1 MQQKIIKA
9 YIIAKIVIGE
19 SLNHKLGIGAK
30 KMITNKLKR
39 SAEYY
44 SRNKINLFLAIFFLV
59 AGIIL
64 PSFVSIR
71 NGADREAESKQY
83 ELDLVGEIIRGSSFQ
98 ERIYLP
104 KHVKKYGVMFAT
116 YRRKNTGKIK
126 IEITQGSRKNSEI
139 VDVAKIKDNDYYY
152 LNIRGLKPG
161 EAVLRVE
168 GVDGTIGNAVSM
180 HKTADIMYSEMVQ
193 NGEPSQ
199 RAFVQKISFSEYN
212 GTVKGQIIFTI
223 LSVLCY
229 IYFLSLLWDE
239 ERNSRRIYVTTVL
252 LIYLVVASRAP
263 VLTFRVEPF
272 AEQIF
277 NFLYNARTYGIIKNL
292 TLMEGGYL
300 PLFHRIIALLI
311 VKPGLNAKVTVYLMS
326 NAAVLVV
333 GLMVSVFTLKAYRK
347 YGDVFY
353 RFAVCMVFGAF
364 GISSTY
370 IETHTFITMAYLNIV
385 LLFYISLLDF
395 KEMKRSRYVLLMGL
409 VFVLTLSKFL
419 YVVLLPISVSLLVFM
434 WKRLANRE
442 KVCLGLVSLASVI
455 QILYTYRN
463 RKLWIKGDEPKFS
476 IIEAANVVL
485 HQTVQQFINIFNSG
499 IDSSENILNLN
510 ILYLIIFL
518 IALIFLLRLIIRIR
532 SREGVIILCLLGIVF
547 GVPSINALSRIWNGG
562 FELWSSSIG
571 AINIWHS
578 ILIKVS
584 ILSIL
589 VLMPYITTK
598 NSILRKTDINRYLSY
613 ILIAFLI
620 IRFSPFKNNTVFK
633 NYEMASDWSVY
644 SKFYD
649 SRKYLIPVEPFFT
662 SENEKISYVGKPTES
677 FLVKTYQGEK
687 YFFDELANTEAITGI
702 NLPHPMKIEYLY
714 VKRARDYSFGKT
726 RAVGYDQ
733 KGNRVLDLL
742 QLNKSEKGHVGFHN
756 TGSKVEVSR
765 LEFITENNSRTYV
778 VPEIFIGEPLK

>member
-1 MQQKIIKA
+1 
-9 YIIAKIVIGE
+9 
-19 SLNHKLGIGAK
+19 
-30 KMITNKLKR
+30 MITKKLKR

-64 PSFVSIR
+64 PSFVSIK
-71 NGADREAESKQY
+71 NGADREVVSKQY

-98 ERIYLP
+98 ERIYIP

-126 IEITQGSRKNSEI
+126 IEITQGNKKSSEI
-139 VDVAKIKDNDYYY
+139 VDVAKIKDNDYHY

-168 GVDGTIGNAVSM
+168 GIDGTIGNAVSM
-180 HKTADIMYSEMVQ
+180 HKTADIMYSEMIQ

-199 RAFVQKISFSEYN
+199 RSFVQKILFSEYN

-239 ERNSRRIYVTTVL
+239 ERNSRKIYMTTVL

-277 NFLYNARTYGIIKNL
+277 NFLYNARTYGIVKNL

-311 VKPGLNAKVTVYLMS
+311 VKLGFNAKITVYLMS
-326 NAAVLVV
+326 NVAVLVV
-333 GLMVSVFTLKAYRK
+333 GMMVSVFTLKAYRK

-353 RFAVCMVFGAF
+353 RFVVCMVFGAF

-395 KEMKRSRYVLLMGL
+395 KKMKRSRYILLMVL
-409 VFVLTLSKFL
+409 VFLLTLSKFL
-419 YVVLLPISVSLLVFM
+419 YVVLLPISVALLVFM
-434 WKRLANRE
+434 WKKLANRE
-442 KVCLGLVSLASVI
+442 KICLGLVSLASVI

-476 IIEAANVVL
+476 IIEAANVVI

-499 IDSSENILNLN
+499 VDSSENILNLN

-518 IALIFLLRLIIRIR
+518 IVLIFLIRLVIRIR

-547 GVPSINALSRIWNGG
+547 GVPSINALSRIWNGD

-589 VLMPYITTK
+589 ALIPYIITK

-620 IRFSPFKNNTVFK
+620 IRFSPFKNNTVF
-633 NYEMASDWSVY
+633 NSDEMASDWSIY

-649 SRKYLIPVEPFFT
+649 SKKYLIPVEPFFT
-662 SENEKISYVGKPTES
+662 SENEKISYVGKPMES

-687 YFFDELANTEAITGI
+687 YFFDELANTETITGI

-714 VKRARDYSFGKT
+714 VKRARDYNFGKT
-726 RAVGYDQ
+726 RVIGYNQ
-733 KGNRVLDLL
+733 KGERVLDLL
-742 QLNKSEKGHVGFHN
+742 QLNKSEKAYVGFHN
-756 TGSKVEVSR
+756 TGLKVEVSR
-765 LEFITENNSRTYV
+765 LEFVTEDNNRTYV
-778 VPEIFIGEPLK
+778 IPEIFIGEPLK

>member
-1 MQQKIIKA
+1 
-9 YIIAKIVIGE
+9 
-19 SLNHKLGIGAK
+19 
-30 KMITNKLKR
+30 MITKKLKR

-64 PSFVSIR
+64 PSFVSIK
-71 NGADREAESKQY
+71 NGADREVVSKQY

-98 ERIYLP
+98 ERIYIP

-126 IEITQGSRKNSEI
+126 IEITQGNKKSSEI
-139 VDVAKIKDNDYYY
+139 VDVAKIKDNDYHY

-168 GVDGTIGNAVSM
+168 GIDGTIGNAVSM
-180 HKTADIMYSEMVQ
+180 HKTADIMYSEMIQ

-199 RAFVQKISFSEYN
+199 RSFVQKILFSEYN

-239 ERNSRRIYVTTVL
+239 ERNSRKIYMTTVL

-277 NFLYNARTYGIIKNL
+277 NFLYNARTYGIVKNL

-311 VKPGLNAKVTVYLMS
+311 VKLGFNAKITVYLMS
-326 NAAVLVV
+326 NVAVLVV
-333 GLMVSVFTLKAYRK
+333 GMMVSVFTLKAYRK

-353 RFAVCMVFGAF
+353 RFVVCMVFGAF

-395 KEMKRSRYVLLMGL
+395 KKMKRSRYILLMVL
-409 VFVLTLSKFL
+409 VFLLTLSKFL
-419 YVVLLPISVSLLVFM
+419 YVVLLPISVVLLVFM
-434 WKRLANRE
+434 WKKLANRE
-442 KVCLGLVSLASVI
+442 KICLGLVSLASVI

-476 IIEAANVVL
+476 IIEAANVVI

-499 IDSSENILNLN
+499 VDSSENILNLN

-518 IALIFLLRLIIRIR
+518 I
-532 SREGVIILCLLGIVF
+532 
-547 GVPSINALSRIWNGG
+547 W
-562 FELWSSSIG
+562 
-571 AINIWHS
+571 
-578 ILIKVS
+578 
-584 ILSIL
+584 
-589 VLMPYITTK
+589 
-598 NSILRKTDINRYLSY
+598 KTIHL
-613 ILIAFLI
+613 
-620 IRFSPFKNNTVFK
+620 
-633 NYEMASDWSVY
+633 
-644 SKFYD
+644 
-649 SRKYLIPVEPFFT
+649 
-662 SENEKISYVGKPTES
+662 KI
-677 FLVKTYQGEK
+677 
-687 YFFDELANTEAITGI
+687 
-702 NLPHPMKIEYLY
+702 
-714 VKRARDYSFGKT
+714 
-726 RAVGYDQ
+726 
-733 KGNRVLDLL
+733 
-742 QLNKSEKGHVGFHN
+742 
-756 TGSKVEVSR
+756 
-765 LEFITENNSRTYV
+765 
-778 VPEIFIGEPLK
+778 

>member
-1 MQQKIIKA
+1 
-9 YIIAKIVIGE
+9 
-19 SLNHKLGIGAK
+19 
-30 KMITNKLKR
+30 MITKKLKR
-39 SAEYY
+39 STEYY
-44 SRNKINLFLAIFFLV
+44 SRDKVRLFLTIFFLV

-64 PSFVSIR
+64 PSFVSIK
-71 NGADREAESKQY
+71 NGADREAVSKQY

-98 ERIYLP
+98 ERIYIP

-126 IEITQGSRKNSEI
+126 IEITQGNKKSSEI
-139 VDVAKIKDNDYYY
+139 VDVAKIKDNDYHY

-168 GVDGTIGNAVSM
+168 GIDGTIGNAVSM
-180 HKTADIMYSEMVQ
+180 HKTADIMYSEMIQ

-199 RAFVQKISFSEYN
+199 RSFVQKILFSEYN

-239 ERNSRRIYVTTVL
+239 ERNSRKIYMTTVL
-252 LIYLVVASRAP
+252 LIYLVIASRAP

-311 VKPGLNAKVTVYLMS
+311 VKLGFNAKITVYLMS
-326 NAAVLVV
+326 NVAVLVV
-333 GLMVSVFTLKAYRK
+333 GMMVSVFMLKPYRK

-353 RFAVCMVFGAF
+353 RFVVCMVFGAF

-370 IETHTFITMAYLNIV
+370 IETHMFITMAYLNIV
-385 LLFYISLLDF
+385 PLFYISLLDF
-395 KEMKRSRYVLLMGL
+395 KEMKRSRYILLMVL
-409 VFVLTLSKFL
+409 VFLLTLSKFL
-419 YVVLLPISVSLLVFM
+419 YVVLLPISVALLVFM
-434 WKRLANRE
+434 WKKLANRE
-442 KVCLGLVSLASVI
+442 KICLGLVSLASVI

-476 IIEAANVVL
+476 IIEAANVVI

-518 IALIFLLRLIIRIR
+518 IVLIFLIRLVIRIR
-532 SREGVIILCLLGIVF
+532 SRESVIILCLLGIVF
-547 GVPSINALSRIWNGG
+547 GIPSINALSRIWNGD
-562 FELWSSSIG
+562 FELWNSSIG
-571 AINIWHS
+571 AINTWHS

-598 NSILRKTDINRYLSY
+598 NSRLRKTDINRYLSY

-620 IRFSPFKNNTVFK
+620 IRFSPFKDNAIFK
-633 NYEMASDWSVY
+633 NDEMASDWSIY

-649 SRKYLIPVEPFFT
+649 LKKYLIPVEPYFI
-662 SENEKISYVGKPTES
+662 SENEKISYIGKKSEN
-677 FLVKTYQGEK
+677 FAIENFQGEK
-687 YFFDELANTEAITGI
+687 YFSNELANTEAITGI

-714 VKRARDYSFGKT
+714 VKRARDYNFGKT
-726 RAVGYDQ
+726 RVIGYNQ
-733 KGNRVLDLL
+733 KGERVLDLL
-742 QLNKSEKGHVGFHN
+742 QLNKSEKAYVGFHN
-756 TGSKVEVSR
+756 TGLKVEVSR
-765 LEFITENNSRTYV
+765 LEFVTEDNNRTYV
-778 VPEIFIGEPLK
+778 MPEIFIGEPLK

>member
-1 MQQKIIKA
+1 
-9 YIIAKIVIGE
+9 
-19 SLNHKLGIGAK
+19 
-30 KMITNKLKR
+30 MITKKLKR

-64 PSFVSIR
+64 PSFVSIK
-71 NGADREAESKQY
+71 NGADREVVSKQY

-98 ERIYLP
+98 ERIYIP

-126 IEITQGSRKNSEI
+126 IEITQGNRKSTEI
-139 VDVAKIKDNDYYY
+139 VDVAKIKDNDYHY

-168 GVDGTIGNAVSM
+168 GIDGTIGNAVSM
-180 HKTADIMYSEMVQ
+180 HKTADIMYSEMIQ

-199 RAFVQKISFSEYN
+199 RSFVQKILFSEYN

-239 ERNSRRIYVTTVL
+239 ERNSRKIYMTTVL
-252 LIYLVVASRAP
+252 LIYLVIASRAP

-277 NFLYNARTYGIIKNL
+277 NFLYNARTYGIVKNL

-311 VKPGLNAKVTVYLMS
+311 VKLGFNAKITVYLMS
-326 NAAVLVV
+326 NVAVLVV
-333 GLMVSVFTLKAYRK
+333 GMMVSVFMLKPYRK

-353 RFAVCMVFGAF
+353 RFVVCMVFGAF

-370 IETHTFITMAYLNIV
+370 IETHMFITMAYLNIV
-385 LLFYISLLDF
+385 PLFYISLLDF
-395 KEMKRSRYVLLMGL
+395 KEMKRSRYILLMVL
-409 VFVLTLSKFL
+409 VFLLTLSKFL
-419 YVVLLPISVSLLVFM
+419 YVVLLPISVVLLVFM
-434 WKRLANRE
+434 WKKLANRE
-442 KVCLGLVSLASVI
+442 KICLGLVSIASVI

-463 RKLWIKGDEPKFS
+463 RKLWINGDEPKFN
-476 IIEAANVVL
+476 IIEAANVVI

-499 IDSSENILNLN
+499 IDSSENVLNLN
-510 ILYLIIFL
+510 VLYLIIFL
-518 IALIFLLRLIIRIR
+518 IVLIFLIRLAIRIR
-532 SREGVIILCLLGIVF
+532 IRESVIILCLLGIVF
-547 GVPSINALSRIWNGG
+547 GIPSINALSRIWNGD
-562 FELWSSSIG
+562 FELWNSSIG
-571 AINIWHS
+571 AINTWHS

-598 NSILRKTDINRYLSY
+598 NSRLRKTDINRYLSY

-620 IRFSPFKNNTVFK
+620 IRFSPFKDNAIFK
-633 NYEMASDWSVY
+633 NDEMASDWSIY

-649 SRKYLIPVEPFFT
+649 LKKYLIPVEPYFI
-662 SENEKISYVGKPTES
+662 SENEKISYIGKKSEN
-677 FLVKTYQGEK
+677 FAIENFQGKK

-714 VKRARDYSFGKT
+714 VKRSRDYNFGKT
-726 RAVGYDQ
+726 RVIGYNQ
-733 KGNRVLDLL
+733 KGERVLDLL
-742 QLNKSEKGHVGFHN
+742 QLNKSEKAYVGFHN
-756 TGSKVEVSR
+756 TGLKVEVSR
-765 LEFITENNSRTYV
+765 LEFVTEDNNRTYV
-778 VPEIFIGEPLK
+778 MPEIFIGEPLK

>member
-1 MQQKIIKA
+1 
-9 YIIAKIVIGE
+9 
-19 SLNHKLGIGAK
+19 
-30 KMITNKLKR
+30 MITKKLKR

-44 SRNKINLFLAIFFLV
+44 PRDKVRLFLTIFFLV

-64 PSFVSIR
+64 PSFVSIK
-71 NGADREAESKQY
+71 NGADREVVSKQY

-98 ERIYLP
+98 ERIYIP

-126 IEITQGSRKNSEI
+126 IEITQGDRKSTEI
-139 VDVAKIKDNDYYY
+139 VDVAKIKDNDYHY
-152 LNIRGLKPG
+152 LNIRSLKPG

-168 GVDGTIGNAVSM
+168 GIDGTIGNAVSM
-180 HKTADIMYSEMVQ
+180 HKTADIMYSEMIQ

-199 RAFVQKISFSEYN
+199 RSFVQKILFSEYN

-239 ERNSRRIYVTTVL
+239 ERNSRKIYMTTVL

-277 NFLYNARTYGIIKNL
+277 NFLYNARTYGIVKNL

-311 VKPGLNAKVTVYLMS
+311 VKLGFNAKITVYLMS
-326 NAAVLVV
+326 NVAVLVV
-333 GLMVSVFTLKAYRK
+333 GMMVSVFMLKPYRK

-353 RFAVCMVFGAF
+353 RFVVCMVFGAF

-395 KEMKRSRYVLLMGL
+395 KKMKRSRYILLMVL
-409 VFVLTLSKFL
+409 VFLLTLSKFL
-419 YVVLLPISVSLLVFM
+419 YVVLLPISVVLLVFM
-434 WKRLANRE
+434 WKKLANRE
-442 KVCLGLVSLASVI
+442 KICLGLVSLASVI

-476 IIEAANVVL
+476 IIEAANVVI

-499 IDSSENILNLN
+499 VDSSENILNLN
-510 ILYLIIFL
+510 ILHLIIFL
-518 IALIFLLRLIIRIR
+518 IVLIFLIRLVIRIR

-547 GVPSINALSRIWNGG
+547 GVPSINALSRIWNGD

-589 VLMPYITTK
+589 VLIPYIITK

-620 IRFSPFKNNTVFK
+620 IRFSPFKNNTVF
-633 NYEMASDWSVY
+633 NSDEMASDWSIY

-649 SRKYLIPVEPFFT
+649 SKKYLIPVEPFFT
-662 SENEKISYVGKPTES
+662 SENEKISYVGKSTES
-677 FLVKTYQGEK
+677 FLIKTYQGEK

-714 VKRARDYSFGKT
+714 VKRARDYNFGKT
-726 RAVGYDQ
+726 RVIGYNQ
-733 KGNRVLDLL
+733 KGERVLDLL
-742 QLNKSEKGHVGFHN
+742 QLNKSEKAYVGFHN
-756 TGSKVEVSR
+756 TGLKVEVSR
-765 LEFITENNSRTYV
+765 LEFVTENNNRTYV

>member
-1 MQQKIIKA
+1 
-9 YIIAKIVIGE
+9 
-19 SLNHKLGIGAK
+19 
-30 KMITNKLKR
+30 MITKKLKR

-44 SRNKINLFLAIFFLV
+44 SRDKVRLFLTIFFLV

-64 PSFVSIR
+64 PSFVSIK
-71 NGADREAESKQY
+71 NGADREIVSKQY

-98 ERIYLP
+98 ERIYIP

-126 IEITQGSRKNSEI
+126 IEITQGNRKSTEI
-139 VDVAKIKDNDYYY
+139 VDVAKIKDNDYRY

-168 GVDGTIGNAVSM
+168 GIDGTIGNAVSM
-180 HKTADIMYSEMVQ
+180 HKTADIMYSEMIQ

-199 RAFVQKISFSEYN
+199 RSFVQKILFSEYN

-239 ERNSRRIYVTTVL
+239 ERNSRKIYMTTVL

-263 VLTFRVEPF
+263 FLTFRVEPF

-311 VKPGLNAKVTVYLMS
+311 VKLGFNAKITVYLMS
-326 NAAVLVV
+326 NVAVLVV
-333 GLMVSVFTLKAYRK
+333 GMMVSVFTLKAYRK

-353 RFAVCMVFGAF
+353 RFVVCMVFGAF

-370 IETHTFITMAYLNIV
+370 IETHMFITMAYLNIV
-385 LLFYISLLDF
+385 PLFYISLLDF
-395 KEMKRSRYVLLMGL
+395 KEMKRSRYILLMVL
-409 VFVLTLSKFL
+409 VFLLTLSKFL
-419 YVVLLPISVSLLVFM
+419 YVVLLPISVALLVFM
-434 WKRLANRE
+434 WKKLANRE
-442 KVCLGLVSLASVI
+442 KICLGLVSLASVI

-463 RKLWIKGDEPKFS
+463 RKLWINGDEPKFN
-476 IIEAANVVL
+476 IIEAANVVI

-518 IALIFLLRLIIRIR
+518 IVLIFLIRLVIRIR
-532 SREGVIILCLLGIVF
+532 SRESVIILCLLGIVF
-547 GVPSINALSRIWNGG
+547 GIPSINALSRIWNGD

-571 AINIWHS
+571 AINTWHS

-584 ILSIL
+584 VLSIL
-589 VLMPYITTK
+589 ILLLYIIKTEKISNK
-598 NSILRKTDINRYLSY
+598 NLILKKYMFSIVI
-613 ILIAFLI
+613 IFLI
-620 IRFSPFKNNTVFK
+620 IRFSPFKNEVIYRN
-633 NYEMASDWSVY
+633 NEIASDWSIY

-649 SRKYLIPVEPFFT
+649 SKKYLIPVEPFFT
-662 SENEKISYVGKPTES
+662 SENEKISYVGKPMES

-687 YFFDELANTEAITGI
+687 YFSNELANTEAITGI

-714 VKRARDYSFGKT
+714 VKRARDYNFGKT
-726 RAVGYDQ
+726 RVIGYNQ
-733 KGNRVLDLL
+733 KGERVLDLL
-742 QLNKSEKGHVGFHN
+742 QLNKSEKAYVGFHN
-756 TGSKVEVSR
+756 TGLKVEVSR
-765 LEFITENNSRTYV
+765 LEFVTEDNNRTYV
-778 VPEIFIGEPLK
+778 MPEIFIGEPLK

>member
-1 MQQKIIKA
+1 
-9 YIIAKIVIGE
+9 
-19 SLNHKLGIGAK
+19 
-30 KMITNKLKR
+30 MITKKLKK

-649 SRKYLIPVEPFFT
+649 SRKYLIPVEPYFI
-662 SENEKISYVGKPTES
+662 SENEKTSYIGKNSGTFAVEN
-677 FLVKTYQGEK
+677 FQGEK

-714 VKRARDYSFGKT
+714 VKRARDYNFGKT
-726 RAVGYDQ
+726 RVIGYNQ

-742 QLNKSEKGHVGFHN
+742 QLNKSEKAYVGFHN
-756 TGSKVEVSR
+756 TGLKVEVSR
-765 LEFITENNSRTYV
+765 LEFVTEDNNRTYV
-778 VPEIFIGEPLK
+778 MPEIFIGEPLK

>member
-1 MQQKIIKA
+1 
-9 YIIAKIVIGE
+9 
-19 SLNHKLGIGAK
+19 
-30 KMITNKLKR
+30 MITKKLKR
-39 SAEYY
+39 STEYY
-44 SRNKINLFLAIFFLV
+44 SRDKVRLFLTIFFLV

-64 PSFVSIR
+64 PSFVSIK
-71 NGADREAESKQY
+71 NGADREVVSKQY

-98 ERIYLP
+98 ERIYIP

-126 IEITQGSRKNSEI
+126 IEITQGNRKSTEI
-139 VDVAKIKDNDYYY
+139 VDVAKIKDNDYRY

-168 GVDGTIGNAVSM
+168 GIDGTIGNAVSM
-180 HKTADIMYSEMVQ
+180 HKTADIMYSEMIQ

-199 RAFVQKISFSEYN
+199 RSFVQKILFSEYN

-239 ERNSRRIYVTTVL
+239 ERNSRKIYMTTVL
-252 LIYLVVASRAP
+252 MIYLVVASRAP
-263 VLTFRVEPF
+263 FLTFRVEPF

-311 VKPGLNAKVTVYLMS
+311 VKLGFNAKITVYLMS
-326 NAAVLVV
+326 NVAVLVV
-333 GLMVSVFTLKAYRK
+333 GMMASVFTLKAYRK

-353 RFAVCMVFGAF
+353 RFVVCMVFGAF

-395 KEMKRSRYVLLMGL
+395 KKMKRSRYILLMVL
-409 VFVLTLSKFL
+409 VFLLTLSKFL
-419 YVVLLPISVSLLVFM
+419 YVVLLPISVVLLVFM
-434 WKRLANRE
+434 WKKLANRE
-442 KVCLGLVSLASVI
+442 KICLGLVSIASVI

-463 RKLWIKGDEPKFS
+463 RKLWINGDEPKFN
-476 IIEAANVVL
+476 IIEAANVVI

-499 IDSSENILNLN
+499 IDSSENVLNLN
-510 ILYLIIFL
+510 VLYLIIFL
-518 IALIFLLRLIIRIR
+518 IVLIFLIRLAIRIR
-532 SREGVIILCLLGIVF
+532 IRESVIILCLLGIVF
-547 GVPSINALSRIWNGG
+547 GIPSINALSRIWNGD
-562 FELWSSSIG
+562 FELWNSSIG
-571 AINIWHS
+571 AINTWHS

-598 NSILRKTDINRYLSY
+598 NSRLRKTDINRYLSY

-620 IRFSPFKNNTVFK
+620 IRFSPFKDNAIFK
-633 NYEMASDWSVY
+633 NDEMASDWSIY

-649 SRKYLIPVEPFFT
+649 LKKYLIPVEPYFI
-662 SENEKISYVGKPTES
+662 SENEKISYIGKKSEN
-677 FLVKTYQGEK
+677 FAIENFQGKK

-714 VKRARDYSFGKT
+714 VKRSRDYNFGKT
-726 RAVGYDQ
+726 RVIGYNQ
-733 KGNRVLDLL
+733 KGERVLDLL
-742 QLNKSEKGHVGFHN
+742 QLNKSEKAYVGFHN
-756 TGSKVEVSR
+756 TGLKVEVSR
-765 LEFITENNSRTYV
+765 LEFVTENNNRTYV

>member
-1 MQQKIIKA
+1 
-9 YIIAKIVIGE
+9 
-19 SLNHKLGIGAK
+19 
-30 KMITNKLKR
+30 MITKKLKR
-39 SAEYY
+39 STEYY
-44 SRNKINLFLAIFFLV
+44 SRDKVRLFLTIFFLV

-64 PSFVSIR
+64 PSFVSIK
-71 NGADREAESKQY
+71 NGADREVVSKQY

-98 ERIYLP
+98 ERIYIP

-126 IEITQGSRKNSEI
+126 IEITQGNRKSTEI
-139 VDVAKIKDNDYYY
+139 VDVAKIKDNDYRY

-168 GVDGTIGNAVSM
+168 GIDGTIGNAVSM
-180 HKTADIMYSEMVQ
+180 HKTADIMYSEMIQ

-199 RAFVQKISFSEYN
+199 RSFVQKILFSEYN

-239 ERNSRRIYVTTVL
+239 ERNSRKIYMTTVL
-252 LIYLVVASRAP
+252 LIYLVIASRAP

-277 NFLYNARTYGIIKNL
+277 NFLYNARTYGIVKNL

-311 VKPGLNAKVTVYLMS
+311 VKLGFNAKITVYLMS
-326 NAAVLVV
+326 NVAVLVV
-333 GLMVSVFTLKAYRK
+333 GMMVSVFMLKPYRK

-353 RFAVCMVFGAF
+353 RFVVCMVFGAF

-370 IETHTFITMAYLNIV
+370 IETHMFITMAYLNIV
-385 LLFYISLLDF
+385 PLFYISLLDF
-395 KEMKRSRYVLLMGL
+395 KEMKRSRYILLMVL
-409 VFVLTLSKFL
+409 VFLLTLSKFL
-419 YVVLLPISVSLLVFM
+419 YVVLLPISVALLVFM
-434 WKRLANRE
+434 WKKLANRE
-442 KVCLGLVSLASVI
+442 KICLGLVSLASVI

-463 RKLWIKGDEPKFS
+463 RKLWINGDEPKFN
-476 IIEAANVVL
+476 IIEAANVVI

-518 IALIFLLRLIIRIR
+518 IVLIFLIRLVIRIR
-532 SREGVIILCLLGIVF
+532 SRESVIILCLLGIVF
-547 GVPSINALSRIWNGG
+547 GIPSINALSRIWNGD

-571 AINIWHS
+571 AINTWHS

-598 NSILRKTDINRYLSY
+598 NSRLRKTDINRYLSY

-620 IRFSPFKNNTVFK
+620 IRFSPFKDNAIFK
-633 NYEMASDWSVY
+633 NDEMASDWSIY

-649 SRKYLIPVEPFFT
+649 LKKYLIPVEPYFT
-662 SENEKISYVGKPTES
+662 SENEKISYVGKPMES

-687 YFFDELANTEAITGI
+687 YFFNELANTEAITGI

-714 VKRARDYSFGKT
+714 VKRARDYNFGKT
-726 RAVGYDQ
+726 RVIGYNQ
-733 KGNRVLDLL
+733 KGERVLDLL
-742 QLNKSEKGHVGFHN
+742 QLNKSEKAYVGFHN
-756 TGSKVEVSR
+756 TGLKVEVSR
-765 LEFITENNSRTYV
+765 LEFVTEDNNRTYV
-778 VPEIFIGEPLK
+778 MPEIFIGEPLK

>member
-1 MQQKIIKA
+1 
-9 YIIAKIVIGE
+9 
-19 SLNHKLGIGAK
+19 
-30 KMITNKLKR
+30 MITKKLKR
-39 SAEYY
+39 STEYY
-44 SRNKINLFLAIFFLV
+44 SRDKVRLFLTIFFLV

-64 PSFVSIR
+64 PSFVSIK
-71 NGADREAESKQY
+71 NGADREVVSKQY

-98 ERIYLP
+98 ERIYIP

-126 IEITQGSRKNSEI
+126 IEITQGNKKSSEI
-139 VDVAKIKDNDYYY
+139 VDVAKIKDNDYHY

-161 EAVLRVE
+161 EAVIRVE
-168 GVDGTIGNAVSM
+168 GIDGTIGNAVSM
-180 HKTADIMYSEMVQ
+180 HKTADIMYSEMIQ

-199 RAFVQKISFSEYN
+199 RSFVQKILFSEYN

-239 ERNSRRIYVTTVL
+239 ERNSRKIYMTTVL

-311 VKPGLNAKVTVYLMS
+311 VKLGFNAKITVYLMS
-326 NAAVLVV
+326 NVAVLVV
-333 GLMVSVFTLKAYRK
+333 GMMVSVFMLKPYRK

-353 RFAVCMVFGAF
+353 RFVVCMVFGAF

-370 IETHTFITMAYLNIV
+370 IETHMFITMAYLNIV
-385 LLFYISLLDF
+385 MLFYISLLDF
-395 KEMKRSRYVLLMGL
+395 KKMKRSRYILLMVL
-409 VFVLTLSKFL
+409 VFLLTLSKFL
-419 YVVLLPISVSLLVFM
+419 YVVLLPISVVLLVFM
-434 WKRLANRE
+434 WKKLANRE
-442 KVCLGLVSLASVI
+442 KICLGLVSLASVI

-463 RKLWIKGDEPKFS
+463 RKLWINGDEPKFN
-476 IIEAANVVL
+476 IIEAANVVI

-518 IALIFLLRLIIRIR
+518 IVLIFLIRLVIRIR
-532 SREGVIILCLLGIVF
+532 SRESVIILCLLGIVF
-547 GVPSINALSRIWNGG
+547 GIPSINALSRIWNGD
-562 FELWSSSIG
+562 FELWNSSIG
-571 AINIWHS
+571 AINTWHS

-598 NSILRKTDINRYLSY
+598 NSRLRKTDINRYLSY

-620 IRFSPFKNNTVFK
+620 IRFSPFKDNAIFK
-633 NYEMASDWSVY
+633 NDEMASDWSIY

-649 SRKYLIPVEPFFT
+649 LKKYLIPVEPYFI
-662 SENEKISYVGKPTES
+662 SENEKISYIGKKSEN
-677 FLVKTYQGEK
+677 FAIENFQGKK

-714 VKRARDYSFGKT
+714 VKRARDYNFGKT
-726 RAVGYDQ
+726 RVIGYNQ
-733 KGNRVLDLL
+733 KGERVLDLL
-742 QLNKSEKGHVGFHN
+742 QLNKSEKAYVGFHN
-756 TGSKVEVSR
+756 TGLKVEVSR
-765 LEFITENNSRTYV
+765 LEFVTEDNNRTYV
-778 VPEIFIGEPLK
+778 MPEIFIGEPLK

>member
-1 MQQKIIKA
+1 
-9 YIIAKIVIGE
+9 
-19 SLNHKLGIGAK
+19 
-30 KMITNKLKR
+30 MITKKLKR
-39 SAEYY
+39 STEYY
-44 SRNKINLFLAIFFLV
+44 SRDKVRLFLTIFFLV

-64 PSFVSIR
+64 PSFVSIK
-71 NGADREAESKQY
+71 NGADREVVSKQY

-98 ERIYLP
+98 ERIYIP

-126 IEITQGSRKNSEI
+126 IEITQGNKKSSEI
-139 VDVAKIKDNDYYY
+139 VDVAKIKDNDYHY

-168 GVDGTIGNAVSM
+168 GIDGTIGNAVSM
-180 HKTADIMYSEMVQ
+180 HKTADIMYSEMIQ

-199 RAFVQKISFSEYN
+199 RSFVQKILFSEYN

-239 ERNSRRIYVTTVL
+239 ERNSRKIYMTTVL
-252 LIYLVVASRAP
+252 MIYLVVASRAP
-263 VLTFRVEPF
+263 FLTFRVEPF

-311 VKPGLNAKVTVYLMS
+311 VKLGFNAKITVYLMS
-326 NAAVLVV
+326 NVAVLVV
-333 GLMVSVFTLKAYRK
+333 GMMVSVFMLKPYRK

-353 RFAVCMVFGAF
+353 RFVVCMVFGAF

-370 IETHTFITMAYLNIV
+370 IETHMFITMAYLNIV
-385 LLFYISLLDF
+385 PLFYISLLDF
-395 KEMKRSRYVLLMGL
+395 KEMKRSRYILLMVL
-409 VFVLTLSKFL
+409 VFLLTLSKFL
-419 YVVLLPISVSLLVFM
+419 YVVLLPISVALLVFM
-434 WKRLANRE
+434 WKKLANRE
-442 KVCLGLVSLASVI
+442 KICLGLVSLASVI

-463 RKLWIKGDEPKFS
+463 RKLWINGDEPKFN
-476 IIEAANVVL
+476 IIEAANVVI

-518 IALIFLLRLIIRIR
+518 IVLIFLIRLVIRIR
-532 SREGVIILCLLGIVF
+532 SRESVIILCLLGIVF
-547 GVPSINALSRIWNGG
+547 GIPSINALSRIWNGD
-562 FELWSSSIG
+562 FELWNSSIG
-571 AINIWHS
+571 AINTWHS

-598 NSILRKTDINRYLSY
+598 NSRLRKTDINRYLSY

-620 IRFSPFKNNTVFK
+620 IRFSPFKDNAIFK
-633 NYEMASDWSVY
+633 NDEMASDWSIY

-649 SRKYLIPVEPFFT
+649 LKKYLIPVEPYFI
-662 SENEKISYVGKPTES
+662 SENEKISYIGKKSEN
-677 FLVKTYQGEK
+677 FAIENFQGKK

-702 NLPHPMKIEYLY
+702 NFPHPMKIEYLY
-714 VKRARDYSFGKT
+714 VKRARDYNFGKT
-726 RAVGYDQ
+726 RVIGYNQ
-733 KGNRVLDLL
+733 KGERVLDLL
-742 QLNKSEKGHVGFHN
+742 QLNKSEKAYVGFHN
-756 TGSKVEVSR
+756 TGLKVEVSR
-765 LEFITENNSRTYV
+765 LEFVTEDNNRTYV
-778 VPEIFIGEPLK
+778 MPEIFIGEPLK

>member
-1 MQQKIIKA
+1 
-9 YIIAKIVIGE
+9 
-19 SLNHKLGIGAK
+19 
-30 KMITNKLKR
+30 MITKKLKR
-39 SAEYY
+39 STEYY
-44 SRNKINLFLAIFFLV
+44 SRDKVRLFLTIFFLV

-64 PSFVSIR
+64 PSFVSIK
-71 NGADREAESKQY
+71 NGADREVVSKQY

-98 ERIYLP
+98 ERIYIP

-126 IEITQGSRKNSEI
+126 IEITQGNRKSTEI
-139 VDVAKIKDNDYYY
+139 VDVAKIKDNDYRY

-168 GVDGTIGNAVSM
+168 GIDGTIGNAVSM
-180 HKTADIMYSEMVQ
+180 HKTADIMYSEMIQ

-199 RAFVQKISFSEYN
+199 RSFVQKILFSEYN

-239 ERNSRRIYVTTVL
+239 ERNSRKIYMTTVL
-252 LIYLVVASRAP
+252 MIYLVVASRAP

-277 NFLYNARTYGIIKNL
+277 NFLYNARTYGIVKNL

-311 VKPGLNAKVTVYLMS
+311 VKLGFNAKITVYLMS
-326 NAAVLVV
+326 NVAVLVV
-333 GLMVSVFTLKAYRK
+333 GMMVSVFTLKAYRK

-353 RFAVCMVFGAF
+353 RFVVCMVFGAF

-370 IETHTFITMAYLNIV
+370 IETYTFITMAYLNIV

-395 KEMKRSRYVLLMGL
+395 KKMKRSRYILLMVL
-409 VFVLTLSKFL
+409 VFLLTLSKFL
-419 YVVLLPISVSLLVFM
+419 YVVLLPISVVLLVFM
-434 WKRLANRE
+434 WKKLANRE
-442 KVCLGLVSLASVI
+442 KICLGLVSLASVI

-463 RKLWIKGDEPKFS
+463 RKLWINGDEPKFN
-476 IIEAANVVL
+476 IIEAANVVI

-518 IALIFLLRLIIRIR
+518 IVLIFLIRLVIRIR
-532 SREGVIILCLLGIVF
+532 SRESVIILCLLGIVF
-547 GVPSINALSRIWNGG
+547 GVPSINALSRIWNGD
-562 FELWSSSIG
+562 FELWNSSIG
-571 AINIWHS
+571 AINTWHS

-598 NSILRKTDINRYLSY
+598 NSRLRKTDINRYLSY

-620 IRFSPFKNNTVFK
+620 IRFSPFKDNAIFK
-633 NYEMASDWSVY
+633 NDEMASDWSIY

-649 SRKYLIPVEPFFT
+649 LKKYLIPVEPYFI
-662 SENEKISYVGKPTES
+662 SENEKISYIGKKSEN
-677 FLVKTYQGEK
+677 FAIENFQGKK

-714 VKRARDYSFGKT
+714 VKRARDYNFGKT
-726 RAVGYDQ
+726 RVIGYNQ
-733 KGNRVLDLL
+733 KGERVLDLL
-742 QLNKSEKGHVGFHN
+742 QLNKSEKAYVGFHN
-756 TGSKVEVSR
+756 TGLKVEVSR
-765 LEFITENNSRTYV
+765 LEFVTEDNNRTYV
-778 VPEIFIGEPLK
+778 MPEIFIGEPLK

>member
-1 MQQKIIKA
+1 
-9 YIIAKIVIGE
+9 
-19 SLNHKLGIGAK
+19 
-30 KMITNKLKR
+30 MITKKLKR
-39 SAEYY
+39 STEYY
-44 SRNKINLFLAIFFLV
+44 SRDKVRLFLTIFFLV

-64 PSFVSIR
+64 PSFVSIKHA
-71 NGADREAESKQY
+71 ADREVVSKQY

-98 ERIYLP
+98 ERIYIP

-126 IEITQGSRKNSEI
+126 IGITQGNKKSSEI
-139 VDVAKIKDNDYYY
+139 VDVAKIKDNDYRY

-168 GVDGTIGNAVSM
+168 GIDGTIGNAVSM
-180 HKTADIMYSEMVQ
+180 HKTADIMYSEMIQ
-193 NGEPSQ
+193 NGELSQ
-199 RAFVQKISFSEYN
+199 RSFVQKILFSEYN

-239 ERNSRRIYVTTVL
+239 ERNSRKIYMTTVL

-277 NFLYNARTYGIIKNL
+277 NFLYNARTYGIVKNL

-311 VKPGLNAKVTVYLMS
+311 VKLGFNAKITVYLMS
-326 NAAVLVV
+326 NVAVLVV
-333 GLMVSVFTLKAYRK
+333 GMMVSVFMLKPYRK

-353 RFAVCMVFGAF
+353 RFVVCMVFGAF

-370 IETHTFITMAYLNIV
+370 IETHMFITMAYLNIV
-385 LLFYISLLDF
+385 PLFYISLLDF
-395 KEMKRSRYVLLMGL
+395 KEMKRSRYILLMVL
-409 VFVLTLSKFL
+409 VFLLTLSKFL
-419 YVVLLPISVSLLVFM
+419 YVVLLPISV
-434 WKRLANRE
+434 AHRE
-442 KVCLGLVSLASVI
+442 KICLGLVSLASVI

-463 RKLWIKGDEPKFS
+463 RKLWINGDEPKFN
-476 IIEAANVVL
+476 IIEAANVVI

-518 IALIFLLRLIIRIR
+518 IVLIFLIRLVIRIR

-547 GVPSINALSRIWNGG
+547 GVPSINALSRIWNGD

-571 AINIWHS
+571 AINTWHS

-584 ILSIL
+584 VLSIL
-589 VLMPYITTK
+589 ILLLYIIKTEKISNK
-598 NSILRKTDINRYLSY
+598 NLILKKYMFSIVI
-613 ILIAFLI
+613 IFLI
-620 IRFSPFKNNTVFK
+620 IRFSPFKNEVIYRN
-633 NYEMASDWSVY
+633 NEIASDWSIY

-649 SRKYLIPVEPFFT
+649 SKKYLIPVEPFFT
-662 SENEKISYVGKPTES
+662 SENEKISYVGKPMES

-687 YFFDELANTEAITGI
+687 YFSNELANTEAITGI

-714 VKRARDYSFGKT
+714 VKRARDYNFGKT
-726 RAVGYDQ
+726 RVIGYNQ
-733 KGNRVLDLL
+733 KGERELDLL
-742 QLNKSEKGHVGFHN
+742 QLNKSEKAYVGFHN
-756 TGSKVEVSR
+756 TGLKVEVSR
-765 LEFITENNSRTYV
+765 LEFVTEDNNRTYV
-778 VPEIFIGEPLK
+778 MPEIFIGEPLK

>member
-1 MQQKIIKA
+1 
-9 YIIAKIVIGE
+9 
-19 SLNHKLGIGAK
+19 
-30 KMITNKLKR
+30 MITKKLKR
-39 SAEYY
+39 STEYY
-44 SRNKINLFLAIFFLV
+44 SRDKVRLFLTIFFLV

-64 PSFVSIR
+64 PSFVSIK
-71 NGADREAESKQY
+71 NGADREVVSKQY

-98 ERIYLP
+98 ERIYIP

-126 IEITQGSRKNSEI
+126 IEITQGNRKSTEI
-139 VDVAKIKDNDYYY
+139 VDVAKIKDNDYRY

-168 GVDGTIGNAVSM
+168 GIDGTIGNAVSM
-180 HKTADIMYSEMVQ
+180 HKTADIMYSEMIQ
-193 NGEPSQ
+193 NGELSQ
-199 RAFVQKISFSEYN
+199 RSFVQKILFSEYN

-239 ERNSRRIYVTTVL
+239 ERNSRKIYMTTVL

-277 NFLYNARTYGIIKNL
+277 NFLYNARTYGIVKNL

-311 VKPGLNAKVTVYLMS
+311 VKLGFNAKITVYLMS
-326 NAAVLVV
+326 NVAVLVV
-333 GLMVSVFTLKAYRK
+333 GMMVSVFMLKPYRK

-353 RFAVCMVFGAF
+353 RFVVCMVFGAF

-370 IETHTFITMAYLNIV
+370 IETHMFITMAYLNIV
-385 LLFYISLLDF
+385 PLFYISLLDF
-395 KEMKRSRYVLLMGL
+395 KEMKRSRYILLMVL
-409 VFVLTLSKFL
+409 VFLLTLSKFL
-419 YVVLLPISVSLLVFM
+419 YVVLLPISVALLVFM
-434 WKRLANRE
+434 WKKLANRE
-442 KVCLGLVSLASVI
+442 KICLGLVSLASVI

-463 RKLWIKGDEPKFS
+463 RKLWINGDEPKFN
-476 IIEAANVVL
+476 IIEAANVVI

-518 IALIFLLRLIIRIR
+518 IVLIFLIRLVIRIR
-532 SREGVIILCLLGIVF
+532 SRESVIILCLLGIVF
-547 GVPSINALSRIWNGG
+547 GIPSINALSRIWNGD
-562 FELWSSSIG
+562 FELWNSSIG
-571 AINIWHS
+571 AINTWHS

-584 ILSIL
+584 MLSIL

-598 NSILRKTDINRYLSY
+598 NSRLRKTDINRYLSY

-620 IRFSPFKNNTVFK
+620 IRFSPFKDNAIFK
-633 NYEMASDWSVY
+633 NDEMASDWSIY

-649 SRKYLIPVEPFFT
+649 LKKYLIPVEPYFI
-662 SENEKISYVGKPTES
+662 SENEKISYIGKKSEN
-677 FLVKTYQGEK
+677 FAIENFQGKK

-714 VKRARDYSFGKT
+714 VKRARDYNFGKT
-726 RAVGYDQ
+726 RVIGYNQ
-733 KGNRVLDLL
+733 KGERVLDLL
-742 QLNKSEKGHVGFHN
+742 QLNKSEKAYVGFHN
-756 TGSKVEVSR
+756 TGLKVEVSR
-765 LEFITENNSRTYV
+765 LEFVTEDNNRTYV
-778 VPEIFIGEPLK
+778 MPEIFIGEPLK

>member
-1 MQQKIIKA
+1 
-9 YIIAKIVIGE
+9 
-19 SLNHKLGIGAK
+19 
-30 KMITNKLKR
+30 MITKKLKR
-39 SAEYY
+39 STEYY
-44 SRNKINLFLAIFFLV
+44 SRDKVRLFLTIFFLV

-64 PSFVSIR
+64 PSFVSIK
-71 NGADREAESKQY
+71 NGADREVVSKQY

-98 ERIYLP
+98 ERIYIP

-126 IEITQGSRKNSEI
+126 IEITQGNRKSTEI
-139 VDVAKIKDNDYYY
+139 VDVAKIKDNDYRY

-168 GVDGTIGNAVSM
+168 GIDGTIGNAVSM
-180 HKTADIMYSEMVQ
+180 HKTADIMYSEMIQ

-199 RAFVQKISFSEYN
+199 RSFVQKILFSEYN

-239 ERNSRRIYVTTVL
+239 ERNSRKIYMTTVL
-252 LIYLVVASRAP
+252 LIYLVIASRAP

-277 NFLYNARTYGIIKNL
+277 NFLYNARTYGIVKNL

-311 VKPGLNAKVTVYLMS
+311 VKLGFNAKITVYLMS
-326 NAAVLVV
+326 NVAVLVV
-333 GLMVSVFTLKAYRK
+333 GMMVSVFMLKPYRK

-353 RFAVCMVFGAF
+353 RFVVCMVFGAF

-370 IETHTFITMAYLNIV
+370 IETHMFITMAYLNIV
-385 LLFYISLLDF
+385 PLFYISLLDF
-395 KEMKRSRYVLLMGL
+395 KEMKRSRYILLMVL
-409 VFVLTLSKFL
+409 VFLLTLSKFL
-419 YVVLLPISVSLLVFM
+419 YVVLLPISVVLLVFM
-434 WKRLANRE
+434 WKKLANRE
-442 KVCLGLVSLASVI
+442 KICLGLVSLASVI

-463 RKLWIKGDEPKFS
+463 RKLWINGDEPKFN
-476 IIEAANVVL
+476 IIEAANVVI

-518 IALIFLLRLIIRIR
+518 IVLIFLIRLVIRIR
-532 SREGVIILCLLGIVF
+532 SREGVIILCLLSIVF
-547 GVPSINALSRIWNGG
+547 GVPSINALSRIWNGD

-571 AINIWHS
+571 AINTWHS

-598 NSILRKTDINRYLSY
+598 NSRLRKTDINRYLSY

-620 IRFSPFKNNTVFK
+620 IRFSPFKDNAIFK
-633 NYEMASDWSVY
+633 NDEMASDWSIY

-649 SRKYLIPVEPFFT
+649 LKKYLIPVEPYFI
-662 SENEKISYVGKPTES
+662 SENEKISYIGKKSEN
-677 FLVKTYQGEK
+677 FAIENFQGKK

-714 VKRARDYSFGKT
+714 VKRARDYNFGKT
-726 RAVGYDQ
+726 RVIGYNQ
-733 KGNRVLDLL
+733 KGERVLDLL
-742 QLNKSEKGHVGFHN
+742 QLNKSEKAYVGFHN
-756 TGSKVEVSR
+756 TGLKVEVSR
-765 LEFITENNSRTYV
+765 LEFVTEDNNRTYV
-778 VPEIFIGEPLK
+778 MPEIFIGEPLK

>member
-1 MQQKIIKA
+1 
-9 YIIAKIVIGE
+9 
-19 SLNHKLGIGAK
+19 
-30 KMITNKLKR
+30 MITKKLKR
-39 SAEYY
+39 STEYY
-44 SRNKINLFLAIFFLV
+44 SRDKVRLFLTIFFLV

-64 PSFVSIR
+64 PSFVSIK
-71 NGADREAESKQY
+71 NGADREVVSKQY

-98 ERIYLP
+98 ERIYIP

-126 IEITQGSRKNSEI
+126 IEITQGNRKSTEI
-139 VDVAKIKDNDYYY
+139 VDVAKIKDNDYRY

-168 GVDGTIGNAVSM
+168 GIDGTIGNAVSM
-180 HKTADIMYSEMVQ
+180 HKTADIMYSEMIQ

-199 RAFVQKISFSEYN
+199 RSFVQKILFSEYN

-239 ERNSRRIYVTTVL
+239 ERNSRKIYMTTVL
-252 LIYLVVASRAP
+252 MIYLVVASRAP
-263 VLTFRVEPF
+263 FLTFRVEPF

-311 VKPGLNAKVTVYLMS
+311 VKLGFNAKITVYLMS
-326 NAAVLVV
+326 NVAVLVV
-333 GLMVSVFTLKAYRK
+333 GMMVSVFMLKPYRK

-353 RFAVCMVFGAF
+353 RFVVCMVFGAF

-395 KEMKRSRYVLLMGL
+395 KKMKRSRYILLMVL
-409 VFVLTLSKFL
+409 VFLLTLSKFL
-419 YVVLLPISVSLLVFM
+419 YVVLLPISVVLLVFM
-434 WKRLANRE
+434 WKKLANRE
-442 KVCLGLVSLASVI
+442 KICLGLVSLASVI

-463 RKLWIKGDEPKFS
+463 RKLWINGDEPKFN
-476 IIEAANVVL
+476 IIEAANVVI

-518 IALIFLLRLIIRIR
+518 IVLIFLIRLVIRIR
-532 SREGVIILCLLGIVF
+532 SRESVIILCLLGIVF
-547 GVPSINALSRIWNGG
+547 GIPSINALSRIWNGD

-571 AINIWHS
+571 AINTWHS

-589 VLMPYITTK
+589 ILLLYIIKTEKISNK
-598 NSILRKTDINRYLSY
+598 NLILKKYMFSIVI
-613 ILIAFLI
+613 IFLI
-620 IRFSPFKNNTVFK
+620 IRFSPFKNEVIYRN
-633 NYEMASDWSVY
+633 NEIASDWSIY

-649 SRKYLIPVEPFFT
+649 SKKYLIPVEPFFT
-662 SENEKISYVGKPTES
+662 SENEKISYVGKPMES

-687 YFFDELANTEAITGI
+687 YFFNELANTEAITGI

-714 VKRARDYSFGKT
+714 VKRARDYNFGKT
-726 RAVGYDQ
+726 RVIGYNQ
-733 KGNRVLDLL
+733 KGERVLDLL
-742 QLNKSEKGHVGFHN
+742 QLNKSEKAYVGFHN
-756 TGSKVEVSR
+756 TGLKVEVSR
-765 LEFITENNSRTYV
+765 LEFVTEDNNRTYV
-778 VPEIFIGEPLK
+778 MPEIFIGEPLK

>member
-1 MQQKIIKA
+1 
-9 YIIAKIVIGE
+9 
-19 SLNHKLGIGAK
+19 
-30 KMITNKLKR
+30 MITKKLKR
-39 SAEYY
+39 STEYY
-44 SRNKINLFLAIFFLV
+44 SRDKVRLFLTIFFLV

-64 PSFVSIR
+64 PSFVSIK
-71 NGADREAESKQY
+71 NGADREVVSKQY

-98 ERIYLP
+98 ERIYIP

-126 IEITQGSRKNSEI
+126 IEITQGNRKSTEI
-139 VDVAKIKDNDYYY
+139 VDVAKIKDNDYRY

-168 GVDGTIGNAVSM
+168 GIDGTIGNAVSM
-180 HKTADIMYSEMVQ
+180 HKTADIMYSEMIQ

-199 RAFVQKISFSEYN
+199 RSFVQKILFSEYN

-239 ERNSRRIYVTTVL
+239 ERNSRKIYMTTVL

-263 VLTFRVEPF
+263 FLTFRVEPF

-311 VKPGLNAKVTVYLMS
+311 VKLGFNAKITVYLMS
-326 NAAVLVV
+326 NVAVLVV
-333 GLMVSVFTLKAYRK
+333 GMMASVFTLKAYRK

-353 RFAVCMVFGAF
+353 RFVVCMVFGAF

-395 KEMKRSRYVLLMGL
+395 KKMKRSRYILLMVL
-409 VFVLTLSKFL
+409 VFLLTLSKFL
-419 YVVLLPISVSLLVFM
+419 YVVLLPISVVLLVFM
-434 WKRLANRE
+434 WKKLANRE
-442 KVCLGLVSLASVI
+442 KICLGLVSIASVI

-463 RKLWIKGDEPKFS
+463 RKLWINGDEPKFN
-476 IIEAANVVL
+476 IIEAANVVI

-499 IDSSENILNLN
+499 IDSSENVLNLN
-510 ILYLIIFL
+510 VLYLIIFL
-518 IALIFLLRLIIRIR
+518 IVLIFLIRLAIRIR
-532 SREGVIILCLLGIVF
+532 IRESVIILCLLGIVF
-547 GVPSINALSRIWNGG
+547 GIPSINALSRIWNGD
-562 FELWSSSIG
+562 FELWNSSIG
-571 AINIWHS
+571 AINTWHS

-598 NSILRKTDINRYLSY
+598 NSRLRKTDINRYLSY

-620 IRFSPFKNNTVFK
+620 IRFSPFKDNAIFK
-633 NYEMASDWSVY
+633 NDEMASDWSIY

-649 SRKYLIPVEPFFT
+649 LKKYLIPVEPYFI
-662 SENEKISYVGKPTES
+662 SENEKISYIGKKSEN
-677 FLVKTYQGEK
+677 FAIENFQGKK

-714 VKRARDYSFGKT
+714 VKRSRDYNFGKT
-726 RAVGYDQ
+726 RVIGYNQ
-733 KGNRVLDLL
+733 KGERVLDLL
-742 QLNKSEKGHVGFHN
+742 QLNKSEKAYVGFHN
-756 TGSKVEVSR
+756 TGLKVEVSR
-765 LEFITENNSRTYV
+765 LEFVTEDNNRTYV
-778 VPEIFIGEPLK
+778 MPEIFIGEPLK

>member
-1 MQQKIIKA
+1 
-9 YIIAKIVIGE
+9 
-19 SLNHKLGIGAK
+19 
-30 KMITNKLKR
+30 MITKKLKR
-39 SAEYY
+39 STEYY
-44 SRNKINLFLAIFFLV
+44 SRDKVRLFLTIFFLV

-64 PSFVSIR
+64 PSFVSIK
-71 NGADREAESKQY
+71 NGADREVVSKQY

-98 ERIYLP
+98 ERIYIP

-126 IEITQGSRKNSEI
+126 IEITQGNRKSTEI
-139 VDVAKIKDNDYYY
+139 VDVAKIKDNDYRY

-168 GVDGTIGNAVSM
+168 GIDGTIGNAVSM
-180 HKTADIMYSEMVQ
+180 HKTADIMYSEMIQ
-193 NGEPSQ
+193 NGELSQ
-199 RAFVQKISFSEYN
+199 RSFVQKILFSEYN

-239 ERNSRRIYVTTVL
+239 ERNSRKIYMTTVL

-263 VLTFRVEPF
+263 FLTFRVEPF

-311 VKPGLNAKVTVYLMS
+311 VKLGFNAKITVYLMS
-326 NAAVLVV
+326 NVAVLVV
-333 GLMVSVFTLKAYRK
+333 GMMVSVFMLKPYRK

-353 RFAVCMVFGAF
+353 RFVVCMVFGAF

-370 IETHTFITMAYLNIV
+370 IETHMFITMAYLNIV
-385 LLFYISLLDF
+385 PLFYISLLDF
-395 KEMKRSRYVLLMGL
+395 KEMKRSRYILLMVL
-409 VFVLTLSKFL
+409 VFLLTLSKFL
-419 YVVLLPISVSLLVFM
+419 YVVLLPISVALLVFM
-434 WKRLANRE
+434 WKKLANRE
-442 KVCLGLVSLASVI
+442 KICLGLVSLASVI

-463 RKLWIKGDEPKFS
+463 RKLWINGDEPKFN
-476 IIEAANVVL
+476 IIEAANVVI

-518 IALIFLLRLIIRIR
+518 IVLIFLIRLVIRIR
-532 SREGVIILCLLGIVF
+532 SRESVIILCLLGIVF
-547 GVPSINALSRIWNGG
+547 GIPSINALSRIWNGD
-562 FELWSSSIG
+562 FELWNSSIG
-571 AINIWHS
+571 AINTWHS

-598 NSILRKTDINRYLSY
+598 NSRLRKTDINRYLSY

-620 IRFSPFKNNTVFK
+620 IRFSPFKDNAIFK
-633 NYEMASDWSVY
+633 NDEMASDWSIY

-649 SRKYLIPVEPFFT
+649 LKKYLIPVEPYFI
-662 SENEKISYVGKPTES
+662 SENEKISYIGKKSEN
-677 FLVKTYQGEK
+677 FAIENFQGKK

-714 VKRARDYSFGKT
+714 VKRARDYNFGKT
-726 RAVGYDQ
+726 RVIGYNQ
-733 KGNRVLDLL
+733 KGERVLDLL
-742 QLNKSEKGHVGFHN
+742 QLNKSEKAYVGFHN
-756 TGSKVEVSR
+756 TGLKVEVSR
-765 LEFITENNSRTYV
+765 LEFVTEDNNRTYV
-778 VPEIFIGEPLK
+778 MPEIFIGEPLK

>member
-1 MQQKIIKA
+1 
-9 YIIAKIVIGE
+9 
-19 SLNHKLGIGAK
+19 
-30 KMITNKLKR
+30 MITKKLKR

-44 SRNKINLFLAIFFLV
+44 SRDKVRLFLTIFFLV

-64 PSFVSIR
+64 PSFVSIK
-71 NGADREAESKQY
+71 NGADREVVSKQY

-98 ERIYLP
+98 ERIYIP

-126 IEITQGSRKNSEI
+126 IEITQGNRKSTEI
-139 VDVAKIKDNDYYY
+139 VDVAKIKDNDYHY

-168 GVDGTIGNAVSM
+168 GIDGTIGNAVSM
-180 HKTADIMYSEMVQ
+180 HKTADIMYSEMIQ

-199 RAFVQKISFSEYN
+199 RSFVQKILFSEYN

-239 ERNSRRIYVTTVL
+239 ERNSRKIYMTTVL
-252 LIYLVVASRAP
+252 MIYLVVASRAP
-263 VLTFRVEPF
+263 FLTFRVEPF

-311 VKPGLNAKVTVYLMS
+311 VKLGFNAKITVYLMS
-326 NAAVLVV
+326 NVAVLVV
-333 GLMVSVFTLKAYRK
+333 GMMVSVFMLKPYRK

-353 RFAVCMVFGAF
+353 RFVVCMVFGAF

-370 IETHTFITMAYLNIV
+370 IETHMFITMAYLNIV
-385 LLFYISLLDF
+385 PLFYISLLDF
-395 KEMKRSRYVLLMGL
+395 KEMKRSRYILLMVL
-409 VFVLTLSKFL
+409 VFLLTLSKFL
-419 YVVLLPISVSLLVFM
+419 YVVLLPISVALLVFM
-434 WKRLANRE
+434 WKKLANRE
-442 KVCLGLVSLASVI
+442 KICLGLVSLASVI

-463 RKLWIKGDEPKFS
+463 RKLWINGDEPKFN
-476 IIEAANVVL
+476 IIEAANVVI

-518 IALIFLLRLIIRIR
+518 IVLIFLIRLVIRIR
-532 SREGVIILCLLGIVF
+532 SRESVIILCLLGIVF
-547 GVPSINALSRIWNGG
+547 GIPSINALSRIWNGD
-562 FELWSSSIG
+562 FELWNSSIG
-571 AINIWHS
+571 AINTWHS

-598 NSILRKTDINRYLSY
+598 NSRLRKTDINRYLSY

-620 IRFSPFKNNTVFK
+620 IRFSPFKDNAIFK
-633 NYEMASDWSVY
+633 NDEMASDWSIY

-649 SRKYLIPVEPFFT
+649 LKKYLIPVEPYFI
-662 SENEKISYVGKPTES
+662 SENEKISYIGKKSEN
-677 FLVKTYQGEK
+677 FAIENFQGKK

-714 VKRARDYSFGKT
+714 VKRARDYNFGKT
-726 RAVGYDQ
+726 RVIGYNQ
-733 KGNRVLDLL
+733 KGERVLDLL
-742 QLNKSEKGHVGFHN
+742 QLNKSEKVYVGFHN
-756 TGSKVEVSR
+756 TGLKVEVSR
-765 LEFITENNSRTYV
+765 LEFVTEDNNRTYV
-778 VPEIFIGEPLK
+778 MPEIFIGEPLK

>member
-1 MQQKIIKA
+1 
-9 YIIAKIVIGE
+9 
-19 SLNHKLGIGAK
+19 
-30 KMITNKLKR
+30 MITKKLKR
-39 SAEYY
+39 STEYY
-44 SRNKINLFLAIFFLV
+44 SRDKVRLFLTIFFLV

-64 PSFVSIR
+64 PSFVSIK
-71 NGADREAESKQY
+71 NAADREVVSKQY

-98 ERIYLP
+98 ERIYIP

-126 IEITQGSRKNSEI
+126 IEITQGNRKSTEI
-139 VDVAKIKDNDYYY
+139 VDVAKIKDNDYHY

-168 GVDGTIGNAVSM
+168 GIDGTIGNAVSM
-180 HKTADIMYSEMVQ
+180 HKTADIMYSEMIQ

-199 RAFVQKISFSEYN
+199 RSFVQKILFSEYN

-239 ERNSRRIYVTTVL
+239 ERNSRKIYMTTVL
-252 LIYLVVASRAP
+252 MIYLVVASRAP
-263 VLTFRVEPF
+263 FLTFRVEPF

-311 VKPGLNAKVTVYLMS
+311 VKLGFNAKITVYLMS
-326 NAAVLVV
+326 NVAVLVV
-333 GLMVSVFTLKAYRK
+333 GMMVSVFMLKPYRK

-353 RFAVCMVFGAF
+353 RFVVCMVFGAF

-370 IETHTFITMAYLNIV
+370 IETHMFITMAYLNIV
-385 LLFYISLLDF
+385 PLFYISLLDF
-395 KEMKRSRYVLLMGL
+395 KEMKRSRYILLMVL
-409 VFVLTLSKFL
+409 VFLLTLSKFL
-419 YVVLLPISVSLLVFM
+419 YVVLLPISVALLVFM
-434 WKRLANRE
+434 WKKLANRE
-442 KVCLGLVSLASVI
+442 KICLGLVSLASVI

-463 RKLWIKGDEPKFS
+463 RKLWINGDEPKFN
-476 IIEAANVVL
+476 IIEAANVVI

-518 IALIFLLRLIIRIR
+518 IVLIFLIRLVIRIR
-532 SREGVIILCLLGIVF
+532 SRESVIILCLLGIVF
-547 GVPSINALSRIWNGG
+547 GIPSINALSRIWNGD
-562 FELWSSSIG
+562 FELWNSSIG
-571 AINIWHS
+571 AINTWHS

-598 NSILRKTDINRYLSY
+598 NSRLRKTDINRYLSY

-620 IRFSPFKNNTVFK
+620 IRFSPFKDNAIFK
-633 NYEMASDWSVY
+633 NDEMASDWSIY

-649 SRKYLIPVEPFFT
+649 LKKYLIPVEPYFI
-662 SENEKISYVGKPTES
+662 SENEKISYIGKKSEN
-677 FLVKTYQGEK
+677 FAIENFQGKK

-714 VKRARDYSFGKT
+714 VKRARDYNFGKT
-726 RAVGYDQ
+726 RVIGYNQ
-733 KGNRVLDLL
+733 KGERVLDLL
-742 QLNKSEKGHVGFHN
+742 QLNKSEKAYVGFHN
-756 TGSKVEVSR
+756 TGLKVEVSR
-765 LEFITENNSRTYV
+765 LEFVTEDNNRTYV
-778 VPEIFIGEPLK
+778 MPEIFIGEPLK

>member
-1 MQQKIIKA
+1 
-9 YIIAKIVIGE
+9 
-19 SLNHKLGIGAK
+19 
-30 KMITNKLKR
+30 MITKKLKR
-39 SAEYY
+39 STEYY
-44 SRNKINLFLAIFFLV
+44 SRDKVRLFLTIFFLV

-64 PSFVSIR
+64 PSFVSIK
-71 NGADREAESKQY
+71 NGADREVVSKQY

-98 ERIYLP
+98 ERIYIP

-126 IEITQGSRKNSEI
+126 IEITQGNRKSTEI
-139 VDVAKIKDNDYYY
+139 VDVAKIKDNDYHY

-168 GVDGTIGNAVSM
+168 GIDGTIGNAVSM
-180 HKTADIMYSEMVQ
+180 HKTADIMYSEMIQ

-199 RAFVQKISFSEYN
+199 RSFVQKILFSEYN

-239 ERNSRRIYVTTVL
+239 ERNSRKIYMTTVL
-252 LIYLVVASRAP
+252 MIYLVVASRAP
-263 VLTFRVEPF
+263 FLTFRVEPF

-311 VKPGLNAKVTVYLMS
+311 VKLGFNAKITVYLMS
-326 NAAVLVV
+326 NVAVLVV
-333 GLMVSVFTLKAYRK
+333 GMMVSVFMLKPYRK

-353 RFAVCMVFGAF
+353 RFVVCMVFGAF

-370 IETHTFITMAYLNIV
+370 IETHMFITMAYLNIV
-385 LLFYISLLDF
+385 PLFYISLLDF
-395 KEMKRSRYVLLMGL
+395 KEMKRSRYILLMVL
-409 VFVLTLSKFL
+409 VFLLTLSKFL
-419 YVVLLPISVSLLVFM
+419 YVVLLPISVVLLVFM
-434 WKRLANRE
+434 WKKLANRE
-442 KVCLGLVSLASVI
+442 KICLGLVSIASVI

-463 RKLWIKGDEPKFS
+463 RKLWINGDEPKFN
-476 IIEAANVVL
+476 IIEAANVVI

-499 IDSSENILNLN
+499 IDSSENVLNLN
-510 ILYLIIFL
+510 VLYLIIFL
-518 IALIFLLRLIIRIR
+518 IVLIFLIRLAIRIR
-532 SREGVIILCLLGIVF
+532 IRESVIILCLLGIVF
-547 GVPSINALSRIWNGG
+547 GIPSINALSRIWNGD
-562 FELWSSSIG
+562 FELWNSSIG
-571 AINIWHS
+571 AINTWHS

-598 NSILRKTDINRYLSY
+598 NSRLRKTDINRYLSY

-620 IRFSPFKNNTVFK
+620 IRFSPFKDNAIFK
-633 NYEMASDWSVY
+633 NDEMASDWSIY

-649 SRKYLIPVEPFFT
+649 LKKYLIPVEPYFI
-662 SENEKISYVGKPTES
+662 SENEKISYIGKKSEN
-677 FLVKTYQGEK
+677 FAIENFQGKK

-714 VKRARDYSFGKT
+714 VKRSRDYNFGKT
-726 RAVGYDQ
+726 RVIGYNQ
-733 KGNRVLDLL
+733 KGERVLDLL
-742 QLNKSEKGHVGFHN
+742 QLNKSEKAYVGFHN
-756 TGSKVEVSR
+756 TGLKVEVSR
-765 LEFITENNSRTYV
+765 LEFVTEDNNRTYV
-778 VPEIFIGEPLK
+778 MPEIFIGEPLK

>member
-1 MQQKIIKA
+1 
-9 YIIAKIVIGE
+9 
-19 SLNHKLGIGAK
+19 
-30 KMITNKLKR
+30 MITKKLKR
-39 SAEYY
+39 STEYY
-44 SRNKINLFLAIFFLV
+44 SRDKVRLFLTIFFLV

-64 PSFVSIR
+64 PSFVSIK
-71 NGADREAESKQY
+71 NGAEREVVSKQY

-98 ERIYLP
+98 ERIYIP

-126 IEITQGSRKNSEI
+126 IEITQGNKKSSEI
-139 VDVAKIKDNDYYY
+139 VDVAKIKDNDYHY

-168 GVDGTIGNAVSM
+168 GIDGTIGNAVSM
-180 HKTADIMYSEMVQ
+180 HKTADIMYSEMIQ

-199 RAFVQKISFSEYN
+199 RSFVQKILFSEYN

-239 ERNSRRIYVTTVL
+239 ERNSRKIYMTTVL
-252 LIYLVVASRAP
+252 MIYLVVASRAP
-263 VLTFRVEPF
+263 FLTFRVEPF

-277 NFLYNARTYGIIKNL
+277 NFLYNARTYGIVKNL

-311 VKPGLNAKVTVYLMS
+311 VKLGFNAKITVYLMS
-326 NAAVLVV
+326 NVAVLVV
-333 GLMVSVFTLKAYRK
+333 GMMVSVFMLKPYRK

-353 RFAVCMVFGAF
+353 RFVVCMVFGAF

-370 IETHTFITMAYLNIV
+370 IETHMFITMAYLNIV
-385 LLFYISLLDF
+385 PLFYISLLDF
-395 KEMKRSRYVLLMGL
+395 KEMKRSRYILLMVL
-409 VFVLTLSKFL
+409 VFLLTLSKFL
-419 YVVLLPISVSLLVFM
+419 YVVLLPISVVLLVFM
-434 WKRLANRE
+434 WKKLANRE
-442 KVCLGLVSLASVI
+442 KICLGLVSLASVI
-455 QILYTYRN
+455 QILYTYIN
-463 RKLWIKGDEPKFS
+463 RKLWINGDEPKFN
-476 IIEAANVVL
+476 IIEAANVVI

-518 IALIFLLRLIIRIR
+518 IVLIFLIRLVIRIR

-547 GVPSINALSRIWNGG
+547 GVPSINALSRIWNGD
-562 FELWSSSIG
+562 FELWNSSIG
-571 AINIWHS
+571 AINTWHS

-598 NSILRKTDINRYLSY
+598 NSRLRKTDINRYLSY

-620 IRFSPFKNNTVFK
+620 IRFSPFKDNAIFK
-633 NYEMASDWSVY
+633 NDEMASDWSIY

-649 SRKYLIPVEPFFT
+649 LKKYLIPVEPYFI
-662 SENEKISYVGKPTES
+662 SENEKISYIGKKSEN
-677 FLVKTYQGEK
+677 FAIENFQGKK

-714 VKRARDYSFGKT
+714 VKRARDYNFGKT
-726 RAVGYDQ
+726 RVIGYNQ
-733 KGNRVLDLL
+733 KGERVLDLL
-742 QLNKSEKGHVGFHN
+742 QLNKSEKAYVGFHN
-756 TGSKVEVSR
+756 TGLKVEVSR
-765 LEFITENNSRTYV
+765 LEFVTEDNNRTYV
-778 VPEIFIGEPLK
+778 MPEIFIGEPLK

>member
-1 MQQKIIKA
+1 
-9 YIIAKIVIGE
+9 
-19 SLNHKLGIGAK
+19 
-30 KMITNKLKR
+30 MITKKLKR
-39 SAEYY
+39 STEYY
-44 SRNKINLFLAIFFLV
+44 SRDKVRLFLTIFFLV

-64 PSFVSIR
+64 PSFVSIK
-71 NGADREAESKQY
+71 NGADREVVSKQY

-98 ERIYLP
+98 ERIYIP

-126 IEITQGSRKNSEI
+126 IEITQGNKKSSEI
-139 VDVAKIKDNDYYY
+139 VDVAKIKDNDYHY

-168 GVDGTIGNAVSM
+168 GIDGTIGNAVSM
-180 HKTADIMYSEMVQ
+180 HKTADIMYSEMIQ

-199 RAFVQKISFSEYN
+199 RSFVQKILFSEYN

-239 ERNSRRIYVTTVL
+239 ERNSRKIYMTTVL

-263 VLTFRVEPF
+263 FLTFRVEPF

-311 VKPGLNAKVTVYLMS
+311 VKLGFNAKITVYLMS
-326 NAAVLVV
+326 NVAVLVV
-333 GLMVSVFTLKAYRK
+333 GMMASVFTLKAYRK

-353 RFAVCMVFGAF
+353 RFVVCMVFGAF

-385 LLFYISLLDF
+385 PLFYISLLDF
-395 KEMKRSRYVLLMGL
+395 KKMKRSRYILLMVL
-409 VFVLTLSKFL
+409 VFLLTLSKFL
-419 YVVLLPISVSLLVFM
+419 YVVLLPISVVLLVFM
-434 WKRLANRE
+434 WKKLANRE
-442 KVCLGLVSLASVI
+442 KICLGLVSLASVI
-455 QILYTYRN
+455 QILYTYIHV
-463 RKLWIKGDEPKFS
+463 KDWKITDESVTWKIVGRGTVVNLRPTSQLKISEFM
-476 IIEAANVVL
+476 NTVL
-485 HQTVQQFINIFNSG
+485 HQTVQQFINIFNPG
-499 IDSSENILNLN
+499 VDSSENILNLN

-518 IALIFLLRLIIRIR
+518 IVLIFLIRLVIRIR

-547 GVPSINALSRIWNGG
+547 GVPSINALSRIWNGD

-571 AINIWHS
+571 AINTWHS

-598 NSILRKTDINRYLSY
+598 NSRLRKTDTNRYLSY

-620 IRFSPFKNNTVFK
+620 IRFSPFKDNAIFK
-633 NYEMASDWSVY
+633 NDEMASDWSIY

-649 SRKYLIPVEPFFT
+649 LKKYLIPVEPYFI
-662 SENEKISYVGKPTES
+662 SENEKISYIGKKSEN
-677 FLVKTYQGEK
+677 FAIENFQGKK

-702 NLPHPMKIEYLY
+702 SLPHPMKIEYLY
-714 VKRARDYSFGKT
+714 VKRARDYNFGKT
-726 RAVGYDQ
+726 RVIGYNQ
-733 KGNRVLDLL
+733 KGERVLDLL
-742 QLNKSEKGHVGFHN
+742 QLNKSEKAYVGFHN
-756 TGSKVEVSR
+756 TGLKVEVSR
-765 LEFITENNSRTYV
+765 LEFVTEDNNRTYV
-778 VPEIFIGEPLK
+778 MPEIFIGEPLK

>member
-1 MQQKIIKA
+1 
-9 YIIAKIVIGE
+9 
-19 SLNHKLGIGAK
+19 
-30 KMITNKLKR
+30 MITKKLKR

-44 SRNKINLFLAIFFLV
+44 SRDKVRLFLTIFFLV

-64 PSFVSIR
+64 PSFVSIK
-71 NGADREAESKQY
+71 NGADREVVSKQY

-98 ERIYLP
+98 ERIYIP

-126 IEITQGSRKNSEI
+126 IEITQGNKKSSEI
-139 VDVAKIKDNDYYY
+139 VDVAKIKDNDYHY

-168 GVDGTIGNAVSM
+168 GIDGTIGNAVSM
-180 HKTADIMYSEMVQ
+180 HKTADIMYSEMIQ
-193 NGEPSQ
+193 NGELSQ
-199 RAFVQKISFSEYN
+199 RSFVQKILFSEYN

-239 ERNSRRIYVTTVL
+239 ERNSRKIYMTTVL

-277 NFLYNARTYGIIKNL
+277 NFLYNARTYGIVKNL

-311 VKPGLNAKVTVYLMS
+311 VKLGFNAKITVYLMS
-326 NAAVLVV
+326 NVAVLVV
-333 GLMVSVFTLKAYRK
+333 GMMVSVFTLKAYRK

-353 RFAVCMVFGAF
+353 RFVVCMVFGAF

-395 KEMKRSRYVLLMGL
+395 KKMKRSRYILLMVL
-409 VFVLTLSKFL
+409 VFLLTLSKFL
-419 YVVLLPISVSLLVFM
+419 YVVLLPISVVLLVFM
-434 WKRLANRE
+434 WKKLANRE
-442 KVCLGLVSLASVI
+442 KICLGLVSLASVI

-476 IIEAANVVL
+476 IIEAANVVI

-499 IDSSENILNLN
+499 VDSSENILNLN
-510 ILYLIIFL
+510 ILHLIIFL
-518 IALIFLLRLIIRIR
+518 IVLIFLIRLVIRIR

-547 GVPSINALSRIWNGG
+547 GVPSINALSRIWNGD

-571 AINIWHS
+571 AINTWHS

-584 ILSIL
+584 VLSIL
-589 VLMPYITTK
+589 ILLLYIIKTEKISNK
-598 NSILRKTDINRYLSY
+598 NLILKKYMFSIVI
-613 ILIAFLI
+613 IFLI
-620 IRFSPFKNNTVFK
+620 IRFSPFKNEVIYRN
-633 NYEMASDWSVY
+633 NEIASDWSIY

-649 SRKYLIPVEPFFT
+649 SKKYLIPVEPYFI
-662 SENEKISYVGKPTES
+662 SENEKISYIGKKSEN
-677 FLVKTYQGEK
+677 FAIENFQGEK
-687 YFFDELANTEAITGI
+687 YFSNELANTEAITGI

-714 VKRARDYSFGKT
+714 VKRARDYNFEKT
-726 RAVGYDQ
+726 RVIGYNQ
-733 KGNRVLDLL
+733 KGERVLDLL
-742 QLNKSEKGHVGFHN
+742 QLNKSEKAYVGFHN
-756 TGSKVEVSR
+756 TGLKVEVSR
-765 LEFITENNSRTYV
+765 LEFVTEDNNRIYV
-778 VPEIFIGEPLK
+778 MPEIFIGEPLK

>member
-1 MQQKIIKA
+1 
-9 YIIAKIVIGE
+9 
-19 SLNHKLGIGAK
+19 
-30 KMITNKLKR
+30 MITKKLKR
-39 SAEYY
+39 STEYY
-44 SRNKINLFLAIFFLV
+44 SRDKVRLFLTIFFLV

-64 PSFVSIR
+64 PSFVSIK
-71 NGADREAESKQY
+71 NGADREVVSKQY

-98 ERIYLP
+98 ERIYIP

-126 IEITQGSRKNSEI
+126 IEITQGNRKSTEI
-139 VDVAKIKDNDYYY
+139 VDVAKIKDNDYHY

-168 GVDGTIGNAVSM
+168 GIDGTIGNAVSM
-180 HKTADIMYSEMVQ
+180 HKTADIMYSEMIQ

-199 RAFVQKISFSEYN
+199 RSFVQKILFSEYN

-239 ERNSRRIYVTTVL
+239 ERNSRKIYMTTVL
-252 LIYLVVASRAP
+252 MIYLVVASRAP
-263 VLTFRVEPF
+263 FLTFRVEPF

-311 VKPGLNAKVTVYLMS
+311 VKLGFNAKITVYLMS
-326 NAAVLVV
+326 NVAVLVV
-333 GLMVSVFTLKAYRK
+333 GMMVSVFMLKPYRK

-353 RFAVCMVFGAF
+353 RFVVCMVFGAF

-370 IETHTFITMAYLNIV
+370 IETHMFITMAYLNIV
-385 LLFYISLLDF
+385 PLFYISLLDF
-395 KEMKRSRYVLLMGL
+395 KEMKRSRYILLMVL
-409 VFVLTLSKFL
+409 VFLLTLSKFL
-419 YVVLLPISVSLLVFM
+419 YVVLLPISVALLVFM
-434 WKRLANRE
+434 WKKLANRE
-442 KVCLGLVSLASVI
+442 KICLGLVSLASVI

-463 RKLWIKGDEPKFS
+463 RKLWINGDEPKFN
-476 IIEAANVVL
+476 IIEAANVVI

-518 IALIFLLRLIIRIR
+518 IVLIFLIRLVIRIR
-532 SREGVIILCLLGIVF
+532 SRESVIILCLLGIVF
-547 GVPSINALSRIWNGG
+547 GIPSINALSRIWNGD
-562 FELWSSSIG
+562 FELWNSSIG
-571 AINIWHS
+571 AINTWHS

-598 NSILRKTDINRYLSY
+598 NSRLRKTDINRYLSY

-620 IRFSPFKNNTVFK
+620 IRFSPFKDNAIFK
-633 NYEMASDWSVY
+633 NDEMASDWSIY

-649 SRKYLIPVEPFFT
+649 LKKYLIPVEPYFI
-662 SENEKISYVGKPTES
+662 SENEKISYIGKKSEN
-677 FLVKTYQGEK
+677 FAIENFQGKK

-714 VKRARDYSFGKT
+714 VKRARDYNFGKT
-726 RAVGYDQ
+726 RVIGYNQ
-733 KGNRVLDLL
+733 KGERVLDLL
-742 QLNKSEKGHVGFHN
+742 QLNKSEKAYVGFHN
-756 TGSKVEVSR
+756 TGLKVEVSR
-765 LEFITENNSRTYV
+765 LEFVTEDNNRTYV
-778 VPEIFIGEPLK
+778 MPEIFIGEPLK

>member
-1 MQQKIIKA
+1 
-9 YIIAKIVIGE
+9 
-19 SLNHKLGIGAK
+19 
-30 KMITNKLKR
+30 MITKKLKR

-44 SRNKINLFLAIFFLV
+44 SRDKVRLFLTIFFLV

-64 PSFVSIR
+64 PSFVSIK
-71 NGADREAESKQY
+71 NGADREVVSKQY

-98 ERIYLP
+98 ERIYIP

-126 IEITQGSRKNSEI
+126 IEITQGNKKSSEI
-139 VDVAKIKDNDYYY
+139 VDVAKIKDNDYHY

-168 GVDGTIGNAVSM
+168 GIDGTIGNAVSM
-180 HKTADIMYSEMVQ
+180 HKTADIMYSEMIQ
-193 NGEPSQ
+193 NGELSQ
-199 RAFVQKISFSEYN
+199 RSFVQKILFSEYN

-239 ERNSRRIYVTTVL
+239 ERNSRKIYMTTVL

-263 VLTFRVEPF
+263 FLTFRVEPF

-311 VKPGLNAKVTVYLMS
+311 VKLGFNAKITVYLMS
-326 NAAVLVV
+326 NVAVLVV
-333 GLMVSVFTLKAYRK
+333 GMMVSVFMLKPYRK

-353 RFAVCMVFGAF
+353 RFVVCMVFGAF

-370 IETHTFITMAYLNIV
+370 IETHMFITMAYLNIV
-385 LLFYISLLDF
+385 PLFYISLLDF
-395 KEMKRSRYVLLMGL
+395 KEMKRSRYILLMVL
-409 VFVLTLSKFL
+409 VFLLTLSKFL
-419 YVVLLPISVSLLVFM
+419 YVVLLPISVALLVFM
-434 WKRLANRE
+434 WKKLANRE
-442 KVCLGLVSLASVI
+442 KICLGLVSLASVI

-463 RKLWIKGDEPKFS
+463 RKLWINGDEPKFN
-476 IIEAANVVL
+476 IIEAANVVI

-518 IALIFLLRLIIRIR
+518 IVLIFLIRLVIRIK

-547 GVPSINALSRIWNGG
+547 GVPSINALSRIWNGD
-562 FELWSSSIG
+562 FELWNSSIG
-571 AINIWHS
+571 AINTWHS

-584 ILSIL
+584 VLSIL
-589 VLMPYITTK
+589 ILLLYIIKTEKISNK
-598 NSILRKTDINRYLSY
+598 NLILKKYMFSIVI
-613 ILIAFLI
+613 IFLI
-620 IRFSPFKNNTVFK
+620 IRFSPFKNEVIYRN
-633 NYEMASDWSVY
+633 NEIASDWSIY

-649 SRKYLIPVEPFFT
+649 SKKYLIPVEPFFT
-662 SENEKISYVGKPTES
+662 SENEKISYVGKPMES

-687 YFFDELANTEAITGI
+687 YFSNELANTEAITGI

-714 VKRARDYSFGKT
+714 VKRARDYNFGKT
-726 RAVGYDQ
+726 RVIGYNQ
-733 KGNRVLDLL
+733 KGERVLDLL
-742 QLNKSEKGHVGFHN
+742 QLNKSEKAYVGFHN
-756 TGSKVEVSR
+756 TGLKVEVSR
-765 LEFITENNSRTYV
+765 LEFVTEDNNRTYV
-778 VPEIFIGEPLK
+778 MPEIFIGEPLK

>member
-1 MQQKIIKA
+1 
-9 YIIAKIVIGE
+9 
-19 SLNHKLGIGAK
+19 
-30 KMITNKLKR
+30 MITKKLKR
-39 SAEYY
+39 STEYY
-44 SRNKINLFLAIFFLV
+44 SRDKVRLFLTIFFLV

-64 PSFVSIR
+64 PSFVSIK
-71 NGADREAESKQY
+71 NGADREVVSKQY

-98 ERIYLP
+98 ERIYIP

-126 IEITQGSRKNSEI
+126 IEITQGNRKSTEI
-139 VDVAKIKDNDYYY
+139 VDVAKIKDNDYRY

-168 GVDGTIGNAVSM
+168 GIDGTIGNAVSM
-180 HKTADIMYSEMVQ
+180 HKTADIMYGEMIQ

-199 RAFVQKISFSEYN
+199 RSFVQKILFSEYN

-239 ERNSRRIYVTTVL
+239 ERNSRKIYMTTVL
-252 LIYLVVASRAP
+252 LIYLVIASRAP

-311 VKPGLNAKVTVYLMS
+311 VKLGFNAKITVYLMS
-326 NAAVLVV
+326 NVAVLVV
-333 GLMVSVFTLKAYRK
+333 GMMVSVFMLKPYRK

-353 RFAVCMVFGAF
+353 RFVVCMVFGAF

-370 IETHTFITMAYLNIV
+370 IETHMFITMAYLNIV
-385 LLFYISLLDF
+385 PLFYISLLDF
-395 KEMKRSRYVLLMGL
+395 KEMKRSRYILLMVL
-409 VFVLTLSKFL
+409 VFLLTLSKFL
-419 YVVLLPISVSLLVFM
+419 YVVLLPISVALLVFM
-434 WKRLANRE
+434 WKKLANRE
-442 KVCLGLVSLASVI
+442 KICLGLVSLASVI

-463 RKLWIKGDEPKFS
+463 RKLWINGDEPKFN
-476 IIEAANVVL
+476 IIEAANVVI

-518 IALIFLLRLIIRIR
+518 IVLIFLIRLVIRIR
-532 SREGVIILCLLGIVF
+532 SRESVIILCLLGIVF
-547 GVPSINALSRIWNGG
+547 GIPSINALSRIWNGD

-571 AINIWHS
+571 AINTWHS

-598 NSILRKTDINRYLSY
+598 NSRLRKTDINRYLSY

-620 IRFSPFKNNTVFK
+620 IRFSPFKDNAIFK
-633 NYEMASDWSVY
+633 NDEMASDWSIY

-649 SRKYLIPVEPFFT
+649 LKKYLIPVEPYFI
-662 SENEKISYVGKPTES
+662 SENEKISYIGKKSEN
-677 FLVKTYQGEK
+677 FAIENFQGKK

-714 VKRARDYSFGKT
+714 VKRARDYNFGKT
-726 RAVGYDQ
+726 RVIGYNQ
-733 KGNRVLDLL
+733 KGERVLDLL
-742 QLNKSEKGHVGFHN
+742 QLNKSEKAYVGFHN
-756 TGSKVEVSR
+756 TGLKVEVSR
-765 LEFITENNSRTYV
+765 LEFETEDNNRTYV
-778 VPEIFIGEPLK
+778 MPEIFIGEPLK

>member
-1 MQQKIIKA
+1 
-9 YIIAKIVIGE
+9 
-19 SLNHKLGIGAK
+19 
-30 KMITNKLKR
+30 MITKKLKR
-39 SAEYY
+39 STEYY
-44 SRNKINLFLAIFFLV
+44 SRDKVRLFLTIFFLV

-64 PSFVSIR
+64 PSFVSVK
-71 NGADREAESKQY
+71 NGADREVVSKQY

-98 ERIYLP
+98 ERIYIP

-126 IEITQGSRKNSEI
+126 IEITQGNRKSTEI
-139 VDVAKIKDNDYYY
+139 VDVAKIKDNDYRY

-168 GVDGTIGNAVSM
+168 GIDGTIGNAVSM
-180 HKTADIMYSEMVQ
+180 HKTADIMYSEMIQ

-199 RAFVQKISFSEYN
+199 RSFVQKILFSEYN

-239 ERNSRRIYVTTVL
+239 ERNSRKIYMTTVL

-263 VLTFRVEPF
+263 FLTFRVEPF

-277 NFLYNARTYGIIKNL
+277 NFLYNARTYGIVKNL

-311 VKPGLNAKVTVYLMS
+311 VKLGFNAKITVYLMS
-326 NAAVLVV
+326 NVAVLVV
-333 GLMVSVFTLKAYRK
+333 GMMVSVFMLKPYRK

-353 RFAVCMVFGAF
+353 RFVVCMVFGAF

-370 IETHTFITMAYLNIV
+370 IETHMFITMAYLNIV
-385 LLFYISLLDF
+385 PLFYISLLDF
-395 KEMKRSRYVLLMGL
+395 KEMKRSRYILLMVL
-409 VFVLTLSKFL
+409 VFLLTLSKFL
-419 YVVLLPISVSLLVFM
+419 YVVLLPISVALLVFM
-434 WKRLANRE
+434 WKKLANRE
-442 KVCLGLVSLASVI
+442 KICLGLVSLASVI

-463 RKLWIKGDEPKFS
+463 RKLWINGDEPKFN
-476 IIEAANVVL
+476 IIEAANVVI

-518 IALIFLLRLIIRIR
+518 IVLIFLIRLVIRIR
-532 SREGVIILCLLGIVF
+532 SRESVIILCLLGIVF
-547 GVPSINALSRIWNGG
+547 GIPSINALSRIWNGD
-562 FELWSSSIG
+562 FELWNSSIG
-571 AINIWHS
+571 AINTWHS

-598 NSILRKTDINRYLSY
+598 NSRLRKTDINRYLSY

-620 IRFSPFKNNTVFK
+620 IRFSPFKDNAIFK
-633 NYEMASDWSVY
+633 NDEMASDWSIY

-649 SRKYLIPVEPFFT
+649 LKKYLIPVEPYFI
-662 SENEKISYVGKPTES
+662 SENEKISYIGKKSEN
-677 FLVKTYQGEK
+677 FAIENFQGKK

-714 VKRARDYSFGKT
+714 VKRARDYNFGKT
-726 RAVGYDQ
+726 RVIGYNQ
-733 KGNRVLDLL
+733 KGERVLDLL
-742 QLNKSEKGHVGFHN
+742 QLNKSEKAYVGFHN
-756 TGSKVEVSR
+756 TGLKVEVSR
-765 LEFITENNSRTYV
+765 LEFVTEDNNRTYV
-778 VPEIFIGEPLK
+778 MPEIFIGEPLK

>member
-1 MQQKIIKA
+1 
-9 YIIAKIVIGE
+9 
-19 SLNHKLGIGAK
+19 
-30 KMITNKLKR
+30 MITKKLKR
-39 SAEYY
+39 STEYY
-44 SRNKINLFLAIFFLV
+44 SRDKVRLFLTIFFLV

-64 PSFVSIR
+64 PSFVSIK
-71 NGADREAESKQY
+71 NGADREIVSKQY

-98 ERIYLP
+98 ERIYIP

-126 IEITQGSRKNSEI
+126 IEITQGNRKSTEI
-139 VDVAKIKDNDYYY
+139 VDVAKIKDNGYHY

-168 GVDGTIGNAVSM
+168 GIDGTIGNAVSM
-180 HKTADIMYSEMVQ
+180 HKTADIMYSEMIQ
-193 NGEPSQ
+193 NGELSQ
-199 RAFVQKISFSEYN
+199 RSFVQKILFSEYN

-239 ERNSRRIYVTTVL
+239 ERNSRKIYMTTVL
-252 LIYLVVASRAP
+252 LIYLVIASRAP

-277 NFLYNARTYGIIKNL
+277 NFLYNARTYGIVKNL

-311 VKPGLNAKVTVYLMS
+311 VKLGFNAKITVYLMS
-326 NAAVLVV
+326 NVAVLVV
-333 GLMVSVFTLKAYRK
+333 GMMASVFTLKAYRK

-353 RFAVCMVFGAF
+353 RFVVCMVFGAF

-395 KEMKRSRYVLLMGL
+395 KKMKRSRYILLMVL
-409 VFVLTLSKFL
+409 VFLLTLSKFL
-419 YVVLLPISVSLLVFM
+419 YVVLLPISVVLLVFM
-434 WKRLANRE
+434 WKKLANRE
-442 KVCLGLVSLASVI
+442 KICLGLVSLASVI

-463 RKLWIKGDEPKFS
+463 RKLWINGDEPKFN
-476 IIEAANVVL
+476 IIEAANVVI

-518 IALIFLLRLIIRIR
+518 IVLIFLIRLVIRIR
-532 SREGVIILCLLGIVF
+532 SRESVIILCLLGIVF
-547 GVPSINALSRIWNGG
+547 GIPSINALSRIWNGD
-562 FELWSSSIG
+562 FELWNSSIG
-571 AINIWHS
+571 AINTWHS

-598 NSILRKTDINRYLSY
+598 NSRLRKTDINRYLSY

-620 IRFSPFKNNTVFK
+620 IRFSPFKDNAIFK
-633 NYEMASDWSVY
+633 NDEMASDWSIY

-649 SRKYLIPVEPFFT
+649 LKKYLIPVEPYFI
-662 SENEKISYVGKPTES
+662 SENEKISYIGKKSEN
-677 FLVKTYQGEK
+677 FAIENFQGKK

-714 VKRARDYSFGKT
+714 VKRARDYNFGKT
-726 RAVGYDQ
+726 RVIGYNQ
-733 KGNRVLDLL
+733 KGERVLDLL
-742 QLNKSEKGHVGFHN
+742 QLNKSEKAYVGFHN
-756 TGSKVEVSR
+756 TGLKVEVSR
-765 LEFITENNSRTYV
+765 LEFVTEDNNRTYV
-778 VPEIFIGEPLK
+778 MPEIFIGEPLK

>member
-1 MQQKIIKA
+1 
-9 YIIAKIVIGE
+9 
-19 SLNHKLGIGAK
+19 
-30 KMITNKLKR
+30 MITKKLKR
-39 SAEYY
+39 STEYY
-44 SRNKINLFLAIFFLV
+44 SRDKVRLFLTIFFLV

-64 PSFVSIR
+64 PSFVSIK
-71 NGADREAESKQY
+71 NGADREVVSKQY

-98 ERIYLP
+98 ERIYIP

-126 IEITQGSRKNSEI
+126 IEITQGNKKSSEI
-139 VDVAKIKDNDYYY
+139 VDVAKIKDNDYHY

-168 GVDGTIGNAVSM
+168 GIDGTIGNAVSM
-180 HKTADIMYSEMVQ
+180 HKTADIMYSEMIQ
-193 NGEPSQ
+193 NGELSQ
-199 RAFVQKISFSEYN
+199 RSFVQKILFSEYN

-239 ERNSRRIYVTTVL
+239 ERNSRKIYMTTVL

-277 NFLYNARTYGIIKNL
+277 NFLYNARTYGIVKNL

-311 VKPGLNAKVTVYLMS
+311 VKLGFNAKITVYLMS
-326 NAAVLVV
+326 NVAVLVV
-333 GLMVSVFTLKAYRK
+333 GMMVSVFMLKPYRK

-353 RFAVCMVFGAF
+353 RFVVCMVFGAF

-370 IETHTFITMAYLNIV
+370 IETHMFITMAYLNIV
-385 LLFYISLLDF
+385 PLFYISLLDF
-395 KEMKRSRYVLLMGL
+395 KEMKRSRYILLMVL
-409 VFVLTLSKFL
+409 VFLLTLSKFL
-419 YVVLLPISVSLLVFM
+419 YVVLLPISVVLLVFM
-434 WKRLANRE
+434 WKKLANRE
-442 KVCLGLVSLASVI
+442 KICLGLVSLASVI

-463 RKLWIKGDEPKFS
+463 RKLWINGDEPKFN
-476 IIEAANVVL
+476 IIEAANVVI

-518 IALIFLLRLIIRIR
+518 IVLIFLIRLVIRIR
-532 SREGVIILCLLGIVF
+532 SRESVIILCLLGIVF
-547 GVPSINALSRIWNGG
+547 GIPSINALSRIWNGD
-562 FELWSSSIG
+562 FELWNSSIG
-571 AINIWHS
+571 AINTWHS

-584 ILSIL
+584 MLSIL

-598 NSILRKTDINRYLSY
+598 NSRLRKTDINRYLSY

-620 IRFSPFKNNTVFK
+620 IRFSPFKDNAIFK
-633 NYEMASDWSVY
+633 NDEMASDWSIY

-649 SRKYLIPVEPFFT
+649 LKKYLIPVEPYFI
-662 SENEKISYVGKPTES
+662 SENEKISYIGKKSEN
-677 FLVKTYQGEK
+677 FAIENFQGKK

-714 VKRARDYSFGKT
+714 VKRARDYNFGKT
-726 RAVGYDQ
+726 RVIGYNQ
-733 KGNRVLDLL
+733 KGERVLDLL
-742 QLNKSEKGHVGFHN
+742 QLNKSEKAYVGFHN
-756 TGSKVEVSR
+756 TGLKVEVSR
-765 LEFITENNSRTYV
+765 LEFVTEDNNRTYV
-778 VPEIFIGEPLK
+778 MPEIFIGEPLK

>member
-1 MQQKIIKA
+1 
-9 YIIAKIVIGE
+9 
-19 SLNHKLGIGAK
+19 
-30 KMITNKLKR
+30 MITKKLKR

-44 SRNKINLFLAIFFLV
+44 SRDKVRLFLTIFFLV

-64 PSFVSIR
+64 PSFVSIK
-71 NGADREAESKQY
+71 NGADREVVSKQY

-98 ERIYLP
+98 ERIYIP

-126 IEITQGSRKNSEI
+126 IEITQGNRKSTEI
-139 VDVAKIKDNDYYY
+139 VDVVKIKDNDYHY

-168 GVDGTIGNAVSM
+168 GIDGTIGNAVSM
-180 HKTADIMYSEMVQ
+180 HKTADIMYSEMIQ

-199 RAFVQKISFSEYN
+199 RSFVQKILFSEYN

-229 IYFLSLLWDE
+229 IYLLSLLWDE
-239 ERNSRRIYVTTVL
+239 ERNSRKIYMTTVL
-252 LIYLVVASRAP
+252 LIYLVIASRAP
-263 VLTFRVEPF
+263 FLTFRVEPF

-277 NFLYNARTYGIIKNL
+277 NFLYNARTYGIVKNL

-311 VKPGLNAKVTVYLMS
+311 VKLGINAKITVYLMS
-326 NAAVLVV
+326 NVAVLVV
-333 GLMVSVFTLKAYRK
+333 GMMVSVFMLKPYRK

-353 RFAVCMVFGAF
+353 RFVVCMVFGAF

-370 IETHTFITMAYLNIV
+370 IETHMFITMAYLNIV

-395 KEMKRSRYVLLMGL
+395 KKMKRSRYILLMVL
-409 VFVLTLSKFL
+409 VFLLTLSKFL
-419 YVVLLPISVSLLVFM
+419 YVVLLPISVALLVFM
-434 WKRLANRE
+434 WKKLANRE
-442 KVCLGLVSLASVI
+442 KICLGLVSLASVI

-463 RKLWIKGDEPKFS
+463 RKLWINGDEPKFN
-476 IIEAANVVL
+476 IIEAANVVI

-518 IALIFLLRLIIRIR
+518 IVLIFLIRLVIRIR
-532 SREGVIILCLLGIVF
+532 SRESVIILCLLGIVF
-547 GVPSINALSRIWNGG
+547 GIPSINALSRIWNGD
-562 FELWSSSIG
+562 FELWNSSIG
-571 AINIWHS
+571 AINTWHS

-598 NSILRKTDINRYLSY
+598 NSRLRKTDINRYLSY

-620 IRFSPFKNNTVFK
+620 IRFSPFKDNAIFK
-633 NYEMASDWSVY
+633 NDEMASDWSIY

-649 SRKYLIPVEPFFT
+649 LKKYLIPVEPYFI
-662 SENEKISYVGKPTES
+662 SENEKISYIGKKSEN
-677 FLVKTYQGEK
+677 FAIENFQGKK

-714 VKRARDYSFGKT
+714 VKRARDYNFGKT
-726 RAVGYDQ
+726 RVIGYNQ
-733 KGNRVLDLL
+733 KGERVLDLL
-742 QLNKSEKGHVGFHN
+742 QLNKSEKAYVGFHN
-756 TGSKVEVSR
+756 TGLKVEVSR
-765 LEFITENNSRTYV
+765 LEFVTEDNNRTYV
-778 VPEIFIGEPLK
+778 MPEIFIGEPLK

>member
-1 MQQKIIKA
+1 
-9 YIIAKIVIGE
+9 
-19 SLNHKLGIGAK
+19 
-30 KMITNKLKR
+30 MITKKLKR

-44 SRNKINLFLAIFFLV
+44 SRDKVRLFLTIFFLV

-64 PSFVSIR
+64 PSFVSIK
-71 NGADREAESKQY
+71 NGADREVVSKQY

-98 ERIYLP
+98 ERIYIP

-126 IEITQGSRKNSEI
+126 IEITQGNKKSSEI
-139 VDVAKIKDNDYYY
+139 VDVAKIKDNDYHY
-152 LNIRGLKPG
+152 LNIRSLKPG

-168 GVDGTIGNAVSM
+168 GIDGTIGNAVSM
-180 HKTADIMYSEMVQ
+180 HKTADIMYSEMIQ

-199 RAFVQKISFSEYN
+199 RSFVQKILFSEYN

-239 ERNSRRIYVTTVL
+239 ERNSRKIYMTTVL
-252 LIYLVVASRAP
+252 LIYLVIASRAP
-263 VLTFRVEPF
+263 FLTFRVEPF

-311 VKPGLNAKVTVYLMS
+311 VKLGFNAKITVYLMS
-326 NAAVLVV
+326 NVAVLVV
-333 GLMVSVFTLKAYRK
+333 GMMVSVFTLKAYRK

-353 RFAVCMVFGAF
+353 RFVVCMVFGAF

-370 IETHTFITMAYLNIV
+370 IETHMFITMAYLNIV

-395 KEMKRSRYVLLMGL
+395 KEMKRSRYILLMVL
-409 VFVLTLSKFL
+409 VFLLTLSKFL
-419 YVVLLPISVSLLVFM
+419 YVVLLPISVALLVFM
-434 WKRLANRE
+434 WKKLANRE
-442 KVCLGLVSLASVI
+442 KICLGLVSLASVI

-463 RKLWIKGDEPKFS
+463 RKLWINGDEPKFN
-476 IIEAANVVL
+476 IIEAANVVI

-518 IALIFLLRLIIRIR
+518 IVLIFLIRLVIRIR
-532 SREGVIILCLLGIVF
+532 SRESVIILCLLGIVF
-547 GVPSINALSRIWNGG
+547 GIPSINALSRIWNGD
-562 FELWSSSIG
+562 FELWNSSIG
-571 AINIWHS
+571 AINTWHS

-598 NSILRKTDINRYLSY
+598 NSRLRKTDINRYLSY

-620 IRFSPFKNNTVFK
+620 IRFSPFKDNAIFK
-633 NYEMASDWSVY
+633 NDEMASDWSIY

-649 SRKYLIPVEPFFT
+649 LKKYLIPVEPYFI
-662 SENEKISYVGKPTES
+662 SENEKISYIGKKSEN
-677 FLVKTYQGEK
+677 FAIENFQGKK

-714 VKRARDYSFGKT
+714 VKRARDYNFGKT
-726 RAVGYDQ
+726 RVIGYNQ
-733 KGNRVLDLL
+733 KGERVLDLL
-742 QLNKSEKGHVGFHN
+742 QLNKSEKAYVGFHN
-756 TGSKVEVSR
+756 TGLKVEVSR
-765 LEFITENNSRTYV
+765 LEFVTEDNNRTYV
-778 VPEIFIGEPLK
+778 MPEIFIGEPLK

>member
-1 MQQKIIKA
+1 
-9 YIIAKIVIGE
+9 
-19 SLNHKLGIGAK
+19 
-30 KMITNKLKR
+30 MITKKLKR

-44 SRNKINLFLAIFFLV
+44 SRDKVRLFLTIFFLV

-64 PSFVSIR
+64 PSFVSIK
-71 NGADREAESKQY
+71 NGADREVVSKQY

-98 ERIYLP
+98 ERIYIP

-126 IEITQGSRKNSEI
+126 IEITQGNKKSSEI
-139 VDVAKIKDNDYYY
+139 VDVAKIKDNDYHY

-168 GVDGTIGNAVSM
+168 GIDGTIGNAVSM
-180 HKTADIMYSEMVQ
+180 HKTADIMYSEMIQ

-199 RAFVQKISFSEYN
+199 RSFVQKILFSEYN

-239 ERNSRRIYVTTVL
+239 ERNSRKIYMTTVL

-277 NFLYNARTYGIIKNL
+277 NFLYNARTYGIVKNL

-311 VKPGLNAKVTVYLMS
+311 VKLGFNAKITVYLMS
-326 NAAVLVV
+326 NVAVLVV
-333 GLMVSVFTLKAYRK
+333 GMMVSVFTLKAYRK

-353 RFAVCMVFGAF
+353 RFVVCMVFGAF

-395 KEMKRSRYVLLMGL
+395 KKMKRSRYILLMVL
-409 VFVLTLSKFL
+409 VFLLTLSKFL
-419 YVVLLPISVSLLVFM
+419 YVVLLPISVVLLVFM
-434 WKRLANRE
+434 WKKLANRE
-442 KVCLGLVSLASVI
+442 KICLGLVSLASVI

-476 IIEAANVVL
+476 IIEAANVVI

-499 IDSSENILNLN
+499 VDSSENILNLN

-518 IALIFLLRLIIRIR
+518 IVLIFLIRLVIRIR

-547 GVPSINALSRIWNGG
+547 GVPSINALSRIWNGD

-571 AINIWHS
+571 AINTWHS

-613 ILIAFLI
+613 ILIAFLT
-620 IRFSPFKNNTVFK
+620 IRFSPFKNNTVF
-633 NYEMASDWSVY
+633 NSDEMASDWSIY

-649 SRKYLIPVEPFFT
+649 SKKYLIPVEPFFT
-662 SENEKISYVGKPTES
+662 SENEKISYVGKPMES

-687 YFFDELANTEAITGI
+687 YFSNELANTEAITGI

-714 VKRARDYSFGKT
+714 VKRARDYNFGKT
-726 RAVGYDQ
+726 RVIGYNQ
-733 KGNRVLDLL
+733 KGERVLDLL
-742 QLNKSEKGHVGFHN
+742 QLNKSEKAYVGFHN
-756 TGSKVEVSR
+756 TGLKVEVSR
-765 LEFITENNSRTYV
+765 LEFVTEDNNRTYV
-778 VPEIFIGEPLK
+778 MPEIFIGEPLK

>member
-1 MQQKIIKA
+1 
-9 YIIAKIVIGE
+9 
-19 SLNHKLGIGAK
+19 
-30 KMITNKLKR
+30 MITKKLKR
-39 SAEYY
+39 STEYY
-44 SRNKINLFLAIFFLV
+44 SRDKVRLFLTIFFLV

-64 PSFVSIR
+64 PSFVSIK
-71 NGADREAESKQY
+71 NGADREVVSKQY

-98 ERIYLP
+98 ERIYIP

-126 IEITQGSRKNSEI
+126 IEITQGNRKSTEI
-139 VDVAKIKDNDYYY
+139 VDVAKIKDNDYRY

-168 GVDGTIGNAVSM
+168 GIDGTIGNAVSM
-180 HKTADIMYSEMVQ
+180 HKTADIMYSEMIQ

-199 RAFVQKISFSEYN
+199 RSFVQKILFSEYN

-239 ERNSRRIYVTTVL
+239 ERNSRKIYMTTVL
-252 LIYLVVASRAP
+252 MIYLVVASRAP
-263 VLTFRVEPF
+263 FLTFRVEPF

-311 VKPGLNAKVTVYLMS
+311 VKLGFNAKITVYLMS
-326 NAAVLVV
+326 NVAVLVV
-333 GLMVSVFTLKAYRK
+333 GMMVSVFMLKPYRK

-353 RFAVCMVFGAF
+353 RFVVCMVFGAF

-370 IETHTFITMAYLNIV
+370 IETHMFITMAYLNIV
-385 LLFYISLLDF
+385 PLFYISLLDF
-395 KEMKRSRYVLLMGL
+395 KEMKRSRYILLMVL
-409 VFVLTLSKFL
+409 VFLLTLSKFL
-419 YVVLLPISVSLLVFM
+419 YVVLLPISVVLLVFM
-434 WKRLANRE
+434 WKKLANRE
-442 KVCLGLVSLASVI
+442 KICLGLVSIASVI

-463 RKLWIKGDEPKFS
+463 RKLWINGDEPKFN
-476 IIEAANVVL
+476 IIEAANVVI

-499 IDSSENILNLN
+499 IDSSENVLNLN
-510 ILYLIIFL
+510 VLYLIIFL
-518 IALIFLLRLIIRIR
+518 IVLIFLIRLAIRIR
-532 SREGVIILCLLGIVF
+532 IRESVIILCLLGIVF
-547 GVPSINALSRIWNGG
+547 GIPSINALSRIWNGD
-562 FELWSSSIG
+562 FELWNSSIG
-571 AINIWHS
+571 AINTWHS

-598 NSILRKTDINRYLSY
+598 NSRLRKTDINRYLSY

-620 IRFSPFKNNTVFK
+620 IRFSPFKDNAIFK
-633 NYEMASDWSVY
+633 NDEMASDWSIY

-649 SRKYLIPVEPFFT
+649 LKKYLIPVEPYFI
-662 SENEKISYVGKPTES
+662 SENEKISYIGKKSEN
-677 FLVKTYQGEK
+677 FAIENFQGKK

-714 VKRARDYSFGKT
+714 VKRSRDYNFGKT
-726 RAVGYDQ
+726 RVIGYNQ
-733 KGNRVLDLL
+733 KGERVLDLL
-742 QLNKSEKGHVGFHN
+742 QLNKSEKAYVGFHN
-756 TGSKVEVSR
+756 TGLKVEVSR
-765 LEFITENNSRTYV
+765 LEFVTEDNNRTYV
-778 VPEIFIGEPLK
+778 MPEIFIGEPLK

>member
-1 MQQKIIKA
+1 
-9 YIIAKIVIGE
+9 
-19 SLNHKLGIGAK
+19 
-30 KMITNKLKR
+30 MITKKLKR
-39 SAEYY
+39 STEYY
-44 SRNKINLFLAIFFLV
+44 SRDKVRLFLTIFFLV

-64 PSFVSIR
+64 PSFVSIK

-139 VDVAKIKDNDYYY
+139 VDVAKIKDNDYHY

-168 GVDGTIGNAVSM
+168 GIDGTIGNAVSM
-180 HKTADIMYSEMVQ
+180 HKTADIMYSEMIQ

-199 RAFVQKISFSEYN
+199 RSFVQKISFSEYN

-239 ERNSRRIYVTTVL
+239 ERNSRKIYMTTVL

-277 NFLYNARTYGIIKNL
+277 NFLYNARTYGIVKNL

-311 VKPGLNAKVTVYLMS
+311 VKLGFNAKITVYLMS
-326 NAAVLVV
+326 NVAVLVV
-333 GLMVSVFTLKAYRK
+333 GMMVSVFTLKAYRK

-353 RFAVCMVFGAF
+353 RFVVCMVFGAF

-395 KEMKRSRYVLLMGL
+395 KKMKRSRYILLMVL
-409 VFVLTLSKFL
+409 VFLLTLSKFL
-419 YVVLLPISVSLLVFM
+419 YVVLLPISVVLLVFM
-434 WKRLANRE
+434 WKKLANRE
-442 KVCLGLVSLASVI
+442 KICLGLVSLASVI

-476 IIEAANVVL
+476 IIEAANVVI
-485 HQTVQQFINIFNSG
+485 HQTVQQFINIFNSRV
-499 IDSSENILNLN
+499 DSSENILNLN
-510 ILYLIIFL
+510 ILHLIIFL
-518 IALIFLLRLIIRIR
+518 IVLIFLIRLVIRIR

-547 GVPSINALSRIWNGG
+547 GVPSINALSRIWNGD

-571 AINIWHS
+571 AINTWHS

-584 ILSIL
+584 VLSIL
-589 VLMPYITTK
+589 ILLLYIIKTEKISNK
-598 NSILRKTDINRYLSY
+598 NLILKKYMFSIVI
-613 ILIAFLI
+613 IFLI
-620 IRFSPFKNNTVFK
+620 IRFSPFKNEVIYRN
-633 NYEMASDWSVY
+633 NEIASDWSIY

-649 SRKYLIPVEPFFT
+649 SKKYLIPVEPYFI
-662 SENEKISYVGKPTES
+662 SENEKTSYIGKNSGTFAVEN
-677 FLVKTYQGEK
+677 FQGEK

-714 VKRARDYSFGKT
+714 VKRARDYNFGKT
-726 RAVGYDQ
+726 RVIGYNH
-733 KGNRVLDLL
+733 KGERVLDLL
-742 QLNKSEKGHVGFHN
+742 QLNKSEKAYVGFHN
-756 TGSKVEVSR
+756 TGLKVEVSR
-765 LEFITENNSRTYV
+765 LEFVTEDNNRTYV
-778 VPEIFIGEPLK
+778 MPEIFIGEPLK

>member
-1 MQQKIIKA
+1 
-9 YIIAKIVIGE
+9 
-19 SLNHKLGIGAK
+19 
-30 KMITNKLKR
+30 MITKKLKR
-39 SAEYY
+39 STEYY
-44 SRNKINLFLAIFFLV
+44 SRDKVRLFLTIFFLV

-64 PSFVSIR
+64 PSFVSIK
-71 NGADREAESKQY
+71 NGADREVVSKQY

-98 ERIYLP
+98 ERIYIP

-126 IEITQGSRKNSEI
+126 IEITQGNRKSTEI
-139 VDVAKIKDNDYYY
+139 VDVAKIKDNGYHY

-168 GVDGTIGNAVSM
+168 GIDGTIGNAVSM
-180 HKTADIMYSEMVQ
+180 HKTADIMYSEMIQ

-199 RAFVQKISFSEYN
+199 RSFVQKILFSEYN

-239 ERNSRRIYVTTVL
+239 ERNSRKIYMTTVL
-252 LIYLVVASRAP
+252 MIYLVVASRAP
-263 VLTFRVEPF
+263 FLTFRVEPF

-311 VKPGLNAKVTVYLMS
+311 VKLGFNAKITVYLMS
-326 NAAVLVV
+326 NVAVLVV
-333 GLMVSVFTLKAYRK
+333 GMMVSVFMLKPYRK

-353 RFAVCMVFGAF
+353 RFVVCMVFGAF

-370 IETHTFITMAYLNIV
+370 IETHMFITMAYLNIV
-385 LLFYISLLDF
+385 PLFYISLLDF
-395 KEMKRSRYVLLMGL
+395 KEMKRSRYILLMVL
-409 VFVLTLSKFL
+409 VFLLTLSKFL
-419 YVVLLPISVSLLVFM
+419 YVVLLPISVALLVFM
-434 WKRLANRE
+434 WKKLANRE
-442 KVCLGLVSLASVI
+442 KICLGLVSLASVI

-463 RKLWIKGDEPKFS
+463 RKLWINGDEPKFN
-476 IIEAANVVL
+476 IIEAANVVI

-518 IALIFLLRLIIRIR
+518 IVLIFLIRLVIRIR
-532 SREGVIILCLLGIVF
+532 SRESVIILCLLGIVF
-547 GVPSINALSRIWNGG
+547 GIPSINALSRIWNGD
-562 FELWSSSIG
+562 FELWNSSIG
-571 AINIWHS
+571 AINTWHS

-598 NSILRKTDINRYLSY
+598 NSRLRKTDINRYLSY

-620 IRFSPFKNNTVFK
+620 IRFSPFKDNAIFK
-633 NYEMASDWSVY
+633 NDEMASDWSIY

-649 SRKYLIPVEPFFT
+649 LKKYLIPVEPYFI
-662 SENEKISYVGKPTES
+662 SENEKISYIGKKSEN
-677 FLVKTYQGEK
+677 FAIENFQGKK

-714 VKRARDYSFGKT
+714 VKRARDYNFGKT
-726 RAVGYDQ
+726 RVIGYNQ
-733 KGNRVLDLL
+733 KGERVLDLL
-742 QLNKSEKGHVGFHN
+742 QLNKSEKAYVGFHN
-756 TGSKVEVSR
+756 TGLKVEVSR
-765 LEFITENNSRTYV
+765 LEFVTEDNNRTYV
-778 VPEIFIGEPLK
+778 MPEIFIGEPLK

>member
-1 MQQKIIKA
+1 
-9 YIIAKIVIGE
+9 
-19 SLNHKLGIGAK
+19 
-30 KMITNKLKR
+30 MITKKLKR

-44 SRNKINLFLAIFFLV
+44 SRDKVRLFLTIFFLV

-64 PSFVSIR
+64 PSFVSIK
-71 NGADREAESKQY
+71 NGADREVVSKQY

-98 ERIYLP
+98 ERIYIP

-126 IEITQGSRKNSEI
+126 IEITQGNKKSSEI
-139 VDVAKIKDNDYYY
+139 VDVAKIKDNDYHY

-168 GVDGTIGNAVSM
+168 GIDGTIGNAVSM
-180 HKTADIMYSEMVQ
+180 HKTADIMYSEMIQ
-193 NGEPSQ
+193 NGELSQ
-199 RAFVQKISFSEYN
+199 RSFVQKILFSEYN

-239 ERNSRRIYVTTVL
+239 ERNSRKIYMTTVL

-277 NFLYNARTYGIIKNL
+277 NFLYNARTYGIVKNL

-311 VKPGLNAKVTVYLMS
+311 VKLGFNAKITVYLMS
-326 NAAVLVV
+326 NVAVLVV
-333 GLMVSVFTLKAYRK
+333 GMMVSVFTLKAYRK

-353 RFAVCMVFGAF
+353 RFVVCMVFGAF

-395 KEMKRSRYVLLMGL
+395 KKMKRSRYILLMVL
-409 VFVLTLSKFL
+409 VFLLTLSKFL
-419 YVVLLPISVSLLVFM
+419 YVVLLPISVVLLVFM
-434 WKRLANRE
+434 WKKLANRE
-442 KVCLGLVSLASVI
+442 KICLGLVSLASVI

-476 IIEAANVVL
+476 IIEAANVVI

-499 IDSSENILNLN
+499 VDSSENILNLN
-510 ILYLIIFL
+510 ILHLIIFL
-518 IALIFLLRLIIRIR
+518 IVLIFLIRLVIRIR

-547 GVPSINALSRIWNGG
+547 GVPSINALSRIWNGD

-571 AINIWHS
+571 AINTWHS

-584 ILSIL
+584 VLSIL
-589 VLMPYITTK
+589 ILLLYIIKTEKISNK
-598 NSILRKTDINRYLSY
+598 NLILKKYMFSIVI
-613 ILIAFLI
+613 IFLI
-620 IRFSPFKNNTVFK
+620 IRFSPFKNEVIYRN
-633 NYEMASDWSVY
+633 NEIASDWSIY

-649 SRKYLIPVEPFFT
+649 SKKYLIPVEPFFT
-662 SENEKISYVGKPTES
+662 SENEKISYVGKPMES

-714 VKRARDYSFGKT
+714 VKRARDYNFGKT
-726 RAVGYDQ
+726 RVIGYNQ
-733 KGNRVLDLL
+733 KGERVLDLL
-742 QLNKSEKGHVGFHN
+742 QLNKSEKAYVGFHN
-756 TGSKVEVSR
+756 TGLKVEVSR
-765 LEFITENNSRTYV
+765 LEFVTEDNNRIYV
-778 VPEIFIGEPLK
+778 MPEIFIGEPLK